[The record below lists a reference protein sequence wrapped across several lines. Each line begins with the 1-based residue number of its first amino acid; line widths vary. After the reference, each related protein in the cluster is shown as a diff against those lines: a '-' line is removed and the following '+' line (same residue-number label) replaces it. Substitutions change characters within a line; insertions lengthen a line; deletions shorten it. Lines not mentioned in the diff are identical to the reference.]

1 MAEKTKFQYAKSPTG
16 ALSGASFIQQ
26 TEDAIN
32 DIGGKLVEYN
42 AISEETKRKAEQAIS
57 MSETAL
63 NTANQALTQSAQAIE
78 TANTAKAQSNSA
90 VTESR
95 AAKEAAE
102 AAQLDAEESARDAE
116 SSRQAAEDANEAAQ
130 AAAQRAQTAQD
141 TAETAQENAYAA
153 RQAASQAQESA
164 TRAEA
169 NALLAQS
176 QAAESAAAAEA
187 LADGVVRYD
196 SSQTLNA
203 SQKTQART
211 NIGAADASDTYTKDE
226 VDAKVSSALIFK
238 GSVATYDDLPT
249 EGNVTGDM
257 WNVLDTGANYAWTGE
272 AWDKLSET
280 IDLTPYLTKS
290 DAATTY
296 LKKTDNAVS
305 ASKLQTSRRI
315 SATGDATWSVGF
327 NGTQDESGTL
337 TLSASGATAGS
348 YGPSAAATLTFG
360 GSFNVPYVTVD
371 AKGRVTAIKH
381 FALKLPAAPTSVS
394 GNAGTATRLQTART
408 ISATGDGTWSVSFNG
423 SANASGEFTLAAS
436 GATAGSYGESAAK
449 TLSYGGSFSIPY
461 VTVDAK
467 GRVTNVKSIAL
478 KMPSAQTDVTG
489 NAETASKLETP
500 RTIAISG
507 AVTGT
512 ATSFDGSK
520 NISIPTAAVDGT
532 KVSVFGKATSS
543 AAGTIGAV
551 PAPAAGAQGK
561 YLRGDGTW
569 QNPPNTTYAVFKGAT
584 SSAAGGTGLVPAP
597 AEGYQG
603 RFLRGD
609 GTWQTPTD
617 NKVSQTSSTANGKY
631 PILLK
636 ASTATSNATAG
647 ALFDADVS
655 INPSTGTVYFRKI
668 SGKNTATL
676 WVDAAKAGGSILE
689 SEDNSTGG
697 EFTPFIRFK
706 STNGVFVLNGHQDGF
721 LISYLTDETVEAGS
735 NTVTES
741 LEFTE
746 AGVLVSTGGFKGS
759 LSGNA
764 STASR
769 WSSSRTLTL
778 AGDLT
783 GSVSFNGS
791 ANFTLTATIANG
803 SVETAMIADDA
814 ITAAKL
820 ATNSVTGDAIA
831 ANAVGASELANNA
844 VDAAAIASGAV
855 TFAKIASGDIATQS
869 EAEAGTA
876 NNCLMT
882 PQRVKQAITA
892 NDPGVLQAFLDFADD
907 NNIS

>member
-57 MSETAL
+57 TSETAL

-78 TANTAKAQSNSA
+78 TANTAKAQSDSA

-211 NIGAADASDTYTKDE
+211 NIGAADASDTYTK
-226 VDAKVSSALIFK
+226 
-238 GSVATYDDLPT
+238 
-249 EGNVTGDM
+249 
-257 WNVLDTGANYAWTGE
+257 
-272 AWDKLSET
+272 
-280 IDLTPYLTKS
+280 S
-290 DAATTY
+290 DVENTY

-315 SATGDATWSVGF
+315 SATGDATWSVSF

-348 YGPSAAATLTFG
+348 YGPSAAATLSFG

-371 AKGRVTAIKH
+371 AKGRVTEIKH

-394 GNAGTATRLQTART
+394 GNAGTATRLQNTRT

-467 GRVTNVKSIAL
+467 GRVTSVKSIAL

-489 NAETASKLETP
+489 NAETATKLETA
-500 RTIAISG
+500 RKINGVAFDGSKDISIDLLASAGRVTALEGTTQG
-507 AVTGT
+507 AQSGLQMYEAYNNGYPENYGNVLHLKAKEGTNHGECELFLGWSGTTGAHAPIYVRNRRDTTSSAWSDWKKVYTEGDSVPGVNAAGNQNTTGNAAT
-512 ATSFDGSK
+512 ATKLKTARSLKVNLATTAADSFDGSGNADAIGVSGTLPTGNGGTGRTDGK
-520 NISIPTAAVDGT
+520 VTSLATKRTIDGMQFDGSANIHHYAECSTAAATAAKTVTLSGFTLATGARIIVRFTVTNTASNPTLNVNGTGAKAIQYRNAAISAGYLAANRLREFVYDGSAWELIGDVDT
-532 KVSVFGKATSS
+532 
-543 AAGTIGAV
+543 
-551 PAPAAGAQGK
+551 
-561 YLRGDGTW
+561 
-569 QNPPNTTYAVFKGAT
+569 NTTYSV
-584 SSAAGGTGLVPAP
+584 
-597 AEGYQG
+597 
-603 RFLRGD
+603 
-609 GTWQTPTD
+609 
-617 NKVSQTSSTANGKY
+617 
-631 PILLK
+631 
-636 ASTATSNATAG
+636 AS
-647 ALFDADVS
+647 
-655 INPSTGTVYFRKI
+655 
-668 SGKNTATL
+668 
-676 WVDAAKAGGSILE
+676 
-689 SEDNSTGG
+689 
-697 EFTPFIRFK
+697 
-706 STNGVFVLNGHQDGF
+706 
-721 LISYLTDETVEAGS
+721 
-735 NTVTES
+735 
-741 LEFTE
+741 
-746 AGVLVSTGGFKGS
+746 
-759 LSGNA
+759 
-764 STASR
+764 
-769 WSSSRTLTL
+769 
-778 AGDLT
+778 
-783 GSVSFNGS
+783 
-791 ANFTLTATIANG
+791 
-803 SVETAMIADDA
+803 
-814 ITAAKL
+814 
-820 ATNSVTGDAIA
+820 
-831 ANAVGASELANNA
+831 
-844 VDAAAIASGAV
+844 
-855 TFAKIASGDIATQS
+855 QS
-869 EAEAGTA
+869 EAEAGT
-876 NNCLMT
+876 NNSKMMT
-882 PQRVKQAITA
+882 PLRVKQAITA

>member
-57 MSETAL
+57 TSETAL

-78 TANTAKAQSNSA
+78 TANTAKAQSDSA

-164 TRAEA
+164 SRAEA

-211 NIGAADASDTYTKDE
+211 NIGAADASDTYTKAE
-226 VDAKVSSALIFK
+226 V
-238 GSVATYDDLPT
+238 
-249 EGNVTGDM
+249 
-257 WNVLDTGANYAWTGE
+257 AN
-272 AWDKLSET
+272 
-280 IDLTPYLTKS
+280 
-290 DAATTY
+290 TY

-315 SATGDATWSVGF
+315 SATGDATWSVSF

-348 YGPSAAATLTFG
+348 YGPNAAATLAFG

-394 GNAGTATRLQTART
+394 GNAGTATRLQNTRT

-467 GRVTNVKSIAL
+467 GRVTSVKSIAL

-489 NAETASKLETP
+489 NAETATKLETA
-500 RTIAISG
+500 RKINGVAFDGSKDISIDLLASAGRVTALEGTTQG
-507 AVTGT
+507 AQSGLQMYEAYNNGYPENYGNVLHLKAKEGTNHGECELFLGWSGTTGAHAPIYVRNRRDTTSSAWSDWKKVYTEGDSVPGVNAAGNQNTTGNAAT
-512 ATSFDGSK
+512 ATKLKTARSLKVNLATTAADSFDGSGNADAIGVSGTLPTGNGGTGRTDGK
-520 NISIPTAAVDGT
+520 VTALATKRTIDGMQFDGSANIHHYAECSTAAATAAKTVTLSGFTLATGARIIVRFTVTNTASNPTLNVNGTGAKAIQYRNAAISAGYLAANRLREFVYDGSAWELIGDVDT
-532 KVSVFGKATSS
+532 
-543 AAGTIGAV
+543 
-551 PAPAAGAQGK
+551 
-561 YLRGDGTW
+561 
-569 QNPPNTTYAVFKGAT
+569 NTTYSV
-584 SSAAGGTGLVPAP
+584 
-597 AEGYQG
+597 
-603 RFLRGD
+603 
-609 GTWQTPTD
+609 
-617 NKVSQTSSTANGKY
+617 
-631 PILLK
+631 
-636 ASTATSNATAG
+636 AS
-647 ALFDADVS
+647 
-655 INPSTGTVYFRKI
+655 
-668 SGKNTATL
+668 
-676 WVDAAKAGGSILE
+676 
-689 SEDNSTGG
+689 
-697 EFTPFIRFK
+697 
-706 STNGVFVLNGHQDGF
+706 
-721 LISYLTDETVEAGS
+721 
-735 NTVTES
+735 
-741 LEFTE
+741 
-746 AGVLVSTGGFKGS
+746 
-759 LSGNA
+759 
-764 STASR
+764 
-769 WSSSRTLTL
+769 
-778 AGDLT
+778 
-783 GSVSFNGS
+783 
-791 ANFTLTATIANG
+791 
-803 SVETAMIADDA
+803 
-814 ITAAKL
+814 
-820 ATNSVTGDAIA
+820 
-831 ANAVGASELANNA
+831 
-844 VDAAAIASGAV
+844 
-855 TFAKIASGDIATQS
+855 QS
-869 EAEAGTA
+869 EAEAGT
-876 NNCLMT
+876 NNSKMMT
-882 PQRVKQAITA
+882 PLRVKQAITA

>member
-57 MSETAL
+57 TSETAL

-78 TANTAKAQSNSA
+78 TANTAKAQSDSA

-164 TRAEA
+164 SRAEA

-211 NIGAADASDTYTKDE
+211 NIGAADASDTYTK
-226 VDAKVSSALIFK
+226 
-238 GSVATYDDLPT
+238 
-249 EGNVTGDM
+249 
-257 WNVLDTGANYAWTGE
+257 
-272 AWDKLSET
+272 
-280 IDLTPYLTKS
+280 S
-290 DAATTY
+290 DVENTY

-315 SATGDATWSVGF
+315 SATGDATWSVSF

-348 YGPSAAATLTFG
+348 YGPNAAATLAFG

-394 GNAGTATRLQTART
+394 GNAGTATRLQNTRT

-467 GRVTNVKSIAL
+467 GRVTSVKSIAL

-489 NAETASKLETP
+489 NAETATKLETA
-500 RTIAISG
+500 RKINGVAFDGSKDISIDLLASAGRVTALEGTTQG
-507 AVTGT
+507 AQSGLQMYEAYNNGYPENYGNVLHLKAKEGTNHGECELFLGWSGTTGAHAPIYVRNRRDTTSSAWSDWKKVYTEGDSVPGVNAAGNQNTTGNAAT
-512 ATSFDGSK
+512 ATKLKTARSLKVNLATTAADSFDGSGNADAIGVSGTLPTGNGGTGRTDGK
-520 NISIPTAAVDGT
+520 VTALATKRTIDGMQFDGSANIHHYAECSTAAATAAKTVTLSGFTLATGARIIVRFTVTNTASNPTLNVNGTGAKAIQYRNAAISAGYLAANRLREFVYDGSAWELIGDVDT
-532 KVSVFGKATSS
+532 
-543 AAGTIGAV
+543 
-551 PAPAAGAQGK
+551 
-561 YLRGDGTW
+561 
-569 QNPPNTTYAVFKGAT
+569 NTTYSV
-584 SSAAGGTGLVPAP
+584 
-597 AEGYQG
+597 
-603 RFLRGD
+603 
-609 GTWQTPTD
+609 
-617 NKVSQTSSTANGKY
+617 
-631 PILLK
+631 
-636 ASTATSNATAG
+636 AS
-647 ALFDADVS
+647 
-655 INPSTGTVYFRKI
+655 
-668 SGKNTATL
+668 
-676 WVDAAKAGGSILE
+676 
-689 SEDNSTGG
+689 
-697 EFTPFIRFK
+697 
-706 STNGVFVLNGHQDGF
+706 
-721 LISYLTDETVEAGS
+721 
-735 NTVTES
+735 
-741 LEFTE
+741 
-746 AGVLVSTGGFKGS
+746 
-759 LSGNA
+759 
-764 STASR
+764 
-769 WSSSRTLTL
+769 
-778 AGDLT
+778 
-783 GSVSFNGS
+783 
-791 ANFTLTATIANG
+791 
-803 SVETAMIADDA
+803 
-814 ITAAKL
+814 
-820 ATNSVTGDAIA
+820 
-831 ANAVGASELANNA
+831 
-844 VDAAAIASGAV
+844 
-855 TFAKIASGDIATQS
+855 QS
-869 EAEAGTA
+869 EAEAGT
-876 NNCLMT
+876 NNSKMMT
-882 PQRVKQAITA
+882 PLRVKQAITA

>member
-57 MSETAL
+57 TSETAL

-78 TANTAKAQSNSA
+78 TANTAKAQSDSA

-169 NALLAQS
+169 NSLLAQS

-211 NIGAADASDTYTKDE
+211 NIGAADASDTYTKADVE
-226 VDAKVSSALIFK
+226 
-238 GSVATYDDLPT
+238 
-249 EGNVTGDM
+249 N
-257 WNVLDTGANYAWTGE
+257 
-272 AWDKLSET
+272 
-280 IDLTPYLTKS
+280 
-290 DAATTY
+290 TY

-315 SATGDATWSVGF
+315 SATGDATWSVSF

-348 YGPSAAATLTFG
+348 YGPNAAATLAFG

-371 AKGRVTAIKH
+371 AKGRVTEIKH
-381 FALKLPAAPTSVS
+381 FALKLPATPTSVS
-394 GNAGTATRLQTART
+394 GNAGTATRLQNTRT

-467 GRVTNVKSIAL
+467 GRVTSVKSIAL

-489 NAETASKLETP
+489 NAETATKLETA
-500 RTIAISG
+500 RKINGVAFDGSKDISIDLLASAGRVTALEGTTQG
-507 AVTGT
+507 AQSGLQMYEAYNNGYPENYGNVLHLKAKEGTNHGECELFLGWSGTTGAHAPIYVRNRRDTTSSAWSDWKKVYTEGDSVPGVNAAGNQNTTGNAAT
-512 ATSFDGSK
+512 ATKLKTARSLKVNLATTAADSFDGSGNADAIGVSGTLPTGNGGTGRTDGK
-520 NISIPTAAVDGT
+520 VTALATKRTIDGMQFDGSANIHHYAECSTAAATAAKTVTLSGFTLATGARIIVRFTVTNTASNPTLNVNGTGAKAIQYRNAAISAGYLAANRLREFVYDGSAWELIGDVDT
-532 KVSVFGKATSS
+532 
-543 AAGTIGAV
+543 
-551 PAPAAGAQGK
+551 
-561 YLRGDGTW
+561 
-569 QNPPNTTYAVFKGAT
+569 NTTYSV
-584 SSAAGGTGLVPAP
+584 
-597 AEGYQG
+597 
-603 RFLRGD
+603 
-609 GTWQTPTD
+609 
-617 NKVSQTSSTANGKY
+617 
-631 PILLK
+631 
-636 ASTATSNATAG
+636 AS
-647 ALFDADVS
+647 
-655 INPSTGTVYFRKI
+655 
-668 SGKNTATL
+668 
-676 WVDAAKAGGSILE
+676 
-689 SEDNSTGG
+689 
-697 EFTPFIRFK
+697 
-706 STNGVFVLNGHQDGF
+706 
-721 LISYLTDETVEAGS
+721 
-735 NTVTES
+735 
-741 LEFTE
+741 
-746 AGVLVSTGGFKGS
+746 
-759 LSGNA
+759 
-764 STASR
+764 
-769 WSSSRTLTL
+769 
-778 AGDLT
+778 
-783 GSVSFNGS
+783 
-791 ANFTLTATIANG
+791 
-803 SVETAMIADDA
+803 
-814 ITAAKL
+814 
-820 ATNSVTGDAIA
+820 
-831 ANAVGASELANNA
+831 
-844 VDAAAIASGAV
+844 
-855 TFAKIASGDIATQS
+855 QS
-869 EAEAGTA
+869 EAEAGT
-876 NNCLMT
+876 NNSKMMT
-882 PQRVKQAITA
+882 PLRVKQAITA

>member
-57 MSETAL
+57 TSETAL

-78 TANTAKAQSNSA
+78 TANTAKAQSDSA

-169 NALLAQS
+169 NSLLAQS

-211 NIGAADASDTYTKDE
+211 NIGAADASNVYTKAE

-249 EGNVTGDM
+249 DGNVTGDM

-290 DAATTY
+290 DASNTY

-348 YGPSAAATLTFG
+348 YGPSAAATLAFG

-381 FALKLPAAPTSVS
+381 FALKLPATPTSVS
-394 GNAGTATRLQTART
+394 GNAGTATRLQNTRT
-408 ISATGDGTWSVSFNG
+408 ISATGDGTWSVSFIG

-489 NAETASKLETP
+489 NAETATKLETA
-500 RTIAISG
+500 RKINGVAFDGSRDISIDLLASAGRVTALEGTTQG
-507 AVTGT
+507 AQSGLQMYEAYNNGYPENYGNVLHLKAKEGTNNGECELFLGWSGTTGAHAPIYVRNRRDTTSSAWSDWKKVYTEGDSVPGVNAVGNQDTTGNAGT
-512 ATSFDGSK
+512 ATKLKTARSLKVNLATTAADSFDGSGNADAIGVSGTLPTGNGGTGRTDGK
-520 NISIPTAAVDGT
+520 VTALATKRTIDGMQFDGSANIHHYAECSTAAATAAKTVTLSGFTLATGARIIVRFTVTNTAANPTLNVNGTGAKAIQYRNAAISAGYLAANRLREFVYDGSAWELIGDVDT
-532 KVSVFGKATSS
+532 
-543 AAGTIGAV
+543 
-551 PAPAAGAQGK
+551 
-561 YLRGDGTW
+561 
-569 QNPPNTTYAVFKGAT
+569 NTTYSV
-584 SSAAGGTGLVPAP
+584 
-597 AEGYQG
+597 
-603 RFLRGD
+603 
-609 GTWQTPTD
+609 
-617 NKVSQTSSTANGKY
+617 
-631 PILLK
+631 
-636 ASTATSNATAG
+636 AS
-647 ALFDADVS
+647 
-655 INPSTGTVYFRKI
+655 
-668 SGKNTATL
+668 
-676 WVDAAKAGGSILE
+676 
-689 SEDNSTGG
+689 
-697 EFTPFIRFK
+697 
-706 STNGVFVLNGHQDGF
+706 
-721 LISYLTDETVEAGS
+721 
-735 NTVTES
+735 
-741 LEFTE
+741 
-746 AGVLVSTGGFKGS
+746 
-759 LSGNA
+759 
-764 STASR
+764 
-769 WSSSRTLTL
+769 
-778 AGDLT
+778 
-783 GSVSFNGS
+783 
-791 ANFTLTATIANG
+791 
-803 SVETAMIADDA
+803 
-814 ITAAKL
+814 
-820 ATNSVTGDAIA
+820 
-831 ANAVGASELANNA
+831 
-844 VDAAAIASGAV
+844 
-855 TFAKIASGDIATQS
+855 QS
-869 EAEAGTA
+869 EAEAGT
-876 NNCLMT
+876 NNSKMMT
-882 PQRVKQAITA
+882 PLRVKQAITA

>member
-57 MSETAL
+57 TSETAL

-78 TANTAKAQSNSA
+78 TANTAKAQSDSA

-211 NIGAADASDTYTKDE
+211 NIGAADASDTYTK
-226 VDAKVSSALIFK
+226 
-238 GSVATYDDLPT
+238 
-249 EGNVTGDM
+249 
-257 WNVLDTGANYAWTGE
+257 
-272 AWDKLSET
+272 
-280 IDLTPYLTKS
+280 S
-290 DAATTY
+290 DVENTY

-315 SATGDATWSVGF
+315 SATGDATWSVSF

-348 YGPSAAATLTFG
+348 YGPNAAATLAFG

-381 FALKLPAAPTSVS
+381 FALKLPAA
-394 GNAGTATRLQTART
+394 
-408 ISATGDGTWSVSFNG
+408 
-423 SANASGEFTLAAS
+423 
-436 GATAGSYGESAAK
+436 
-449 TLSYGGSFSIPY
+449 
-461 VTVDAK
+461 
-467 GRVTNVKSIAL
+467 
-478 KMPSAQTDVTG
+478 QTDVSG

-520 NISIPTAAVDGT
+520 NISIPTTAVDGT

-609 GTWQTPTD
+609 GTWQNPTD

-636 ASTATSNATAG
+636 ASSSTSNATAG
-647 ALFDADVS
+647 ALFDADVA
-655 INPSTGTVYFRKI
+655 INPSTGAFYTRKI
-668 SGKNTATL
+668 SGKNTVTR
-676 WVDAAKAGGSILE
+676 WVDAAKAGGSMVEI
-689 SEDNSTGG
+689 EDNSSGG

-706 STNGVFVLNGHQDGF
+706 STNGVFVLNGHQEGF
-721 LISYLTDETVEAGS
+721 LISYLTDEDVAAGS

-746 AGVLVSTGGFKGS
+746 AGVLVSTGGFQGS

-803 SVETAMIADDA
+803 SVVTAMIADDA

-820 ATNSVTGDAIA
+820 ATNSVTADAIA

>member
-57 MSETAL
+57 TSETAL

-78 TANTAKAQSNSA
+78 TANTAKAQSDSA

-116 SSRQAAEDANEAAQ
+116 SSRQAAEDASESAQ

-169 NALLAQS
+169 NSLLAQS

-211 NIGAADASDTYTKDE
+211 NIGAADASDTYTK
-226 VDAKVSSALIFK
+226 
-238 GSVATYDDLPT
+238 
-249 EGNVTGDM
+249 
-257 WNVLDTGANYAWTGE
+257 
-272 AWDKLSET
+272 
-280 IDLTPYLTKS
+280 S
-290 DAATTY
+290 DVENTY

-315 SATGDATWSVGF
+315 SATGDATWSVSF

-348 YGPSAAATLTFG
+348 YGPNAAATLAFG

-394 GNAGTATRLQTART
+394 GNAGTATRLQNTRT

-489 NAETASKLETP
+489 NAETATKLETA
-500 RTIAISG
+500 RNINGVAFDGSKDISIDLLASAGRVTALEGTTQG
-507 AVTGT
+507 AQSGLQMYEAYNNGYPENYGNVLHLKAKEGTKHGECELFLGWSGTTGAHAPIYVRNRRDTTSSAWSDWKKVYTEGDSVPGVNAAGNQNTTGNAAT
-512 ATSFDGSK
+512 ATKLKTARSLKVNLATTAADSFDGSGNADAIGVSGTLPTGNGGTGRTDGK
-520 NISIPTAAVDGT
+520 VTALATKRTIDGMQFDGSANIHHYAECSTAAATAAKTVTLSGFTLATGARIIVRFTVTNTASNPTLNVNGTGAKAIQYRNAAISAGYLAANRLREFVYDGSAWELIGDVDT
-532 KVSVFGKATSS
+532 
-543 AAGTIGAV
+543 
-551 PAPAAGAQGK
+551 
-561 YLRGDGTW
+561 
-569 QNPPNTTYAVFKGAT
+569 NTTYSV
-584 SSAAGGTGLVPAP
+584 
-597 AEGYQG
+597 
-603 RFLRGD
+603 
-609 GTWQTPTD
+609 
-617 NKVSQTSSTANGKY
+617 
-631 PILLK
+631 
-636 ASTATSNATAG
+636 AS
-647 ALFDADVS
+647 
-655 INPSTGTVYFRKI
+655 
-668 SGKNTATL
+668 
-676 WVDAAKAGGSILE
+676 
-689 SEDNSTGG
+689 
-697 EFTPFIRFK
+697 
-706 STNGVFVLNGHQDGF
+706 
-721 LISYLTDETVEAGS
+721 
-735 NTVTES
+735 
-741 LEFTE
+741 
-746 AGVLVSTGGFKGS
+746 
-759 LSGNA
+759 
-764 STASR
+764 
-769 WSSSRTLTL
+769 
-778 AGDLT
+778 
-783 GSVSFNGS
+783 
-791 ANFTLTATIANG
+791 
-803 SVETAMIADDA
+803 
-814 ITAAKL
+814 
-820 ATNSVTGDAIA
+820 
-831 ANAVGASELANNA
+831 
-844 VDAAAIASGAV
+844 
-855 TFAKIASGDIATQS
+855 QS
-869 EAEAGTA
+869 EAEAGT
-876 NNCLMT
+876 NNSKMMT
-882 PQRVKQAITA
+882 PLRVKQAITA

>member
-57 MSETAL
+57 TSETAL

-78 TANTAKAQSNSA
+78 TANTAKAQSDSA

-169 NALLAQS
+169 NSLLAQS

-211 NIGAADASDTYTKDE
+211 NIGAADASDTYTKADVE
-226 VDAKVSSALIFK
+226 
-238 GSVATYDDLPT
+238 
-249 EGNVTGDM
+249 N
-257 WNVLDTGANYAWTGE
+257 
-272 AWDKLSET
+272 
-280 IDLTPYLTKS
+280 
-290 DAATTY
+290 TY

-315 SATGDATWSVGF
+315 SATGDATWSVSF

-348 YGPSAAATLTFG
+348 YGPNAAATLAFG

-371 AKGRVTAIKH
+371 AKGRVTEIKH
-381 FALKLPAAPTSVS
+381 FALKLPATPTSVS
-394 GNAGTATRLQTART
+394 GNAGTATRLQNTRT

-467 GRVTNVKSIAL
+467 GRVTSVKSIAL

-489 NAETASKLETP
+489 NAETATKLETA
-500 RTIAISG
+500 RKINGVAFDGSKDISIDLLASAGRVTALEGTTQG
-507 AVTGT
+507 AQSGLQMYEAYNNGYPENYGNVLHLKAKEGTNHGECELFLGWSGTTGAHAPIYVRNRRDTTSSAWSDWKKVYTEGDSVPGVNAAGNQNTTGNAAT
-512 ATSFDGSK
+512 ATKLKTARSLKVNLATTAADSFDGSGNADAIGVSGTLPTGNGGTGRTDGK
-520 NISIPTAAVDGT
+520 VTALATKRTIDGMQFDGSANIHHYAECSTAAATAAKTVTLSGFTLATGARIIVRFTVTNTASNPTLNVNGTGAKAIQYRNAAISAGYLAANRLREFVYDGSAWELIGDVDT
-532 KVSVFGKATSS
+532 
-543 AAGTIGAV
+543 
-551 PAPAAGAQGK
+551 
-561 YLRGDGTW
+561 
-569 QNPPNTTYAVFKGAT
+569 NTTYSV
-584 SSAAGGTGLVPAP
+584 
-597 AEGYQG
+597 
-603 RFLRGD
+603 
-609 GTWQTPTD
+609 
-617 NKVSQTSSTANGKY
+617 
-631 PILLK
+631 
-636 ASTATSNATAG
+636 AS
-647 ALFDADVS
+647 
-655 INPSTGTVYFRKI
+655 
-668 SGKNTATL
+668 
-676 WVDAAKAGGSILE
+676 
-689 SEDNSTGG
+689 
-697 EFTPFIRFK
+697 
-706 STNGVFVLNGHQDGF
+706 
-721 LISYLTDETVEAGS
+721 
-735 NTVTES
+735 
-741 LEFTE
+741 
-746 AGVLVSTGGFKGS
+746 
-759 LSGNA
+759 
-764 STASR
+764 
-769 WSSSRTLTL
+769 
-778 AGDLT
+778 
-783 GSVSFNGS
+783 
-791 ANFTLTATIANG
+791 
-803 SVETAMIADDA
+803 
-814 ITAAKL
+814 
-820 ATNSVTGDAIA
+820 
-831 ANAVGASELANNA
+831 
-844 VDAAAIASGAV
+844 
-855 TFAKIASGDIATQS
+855 QS
-869 EAEAGTA
+869 EAEAGT
-876 NNCLMT
+876 NDSKMMT
-882 PQRVKQAITA
+882 PLRVKQAITA

>member
-32 DIGGKLVEYN
+32 DIGGKLIEYN
-42 AISEETKRKAEQAIS
+42 AVAEETKRKAEQAIS
-57 MSETAL
+57 TSETAL

-78 TANTAKAQSNSA
+78 TANTAKAQSDSA

-102 AAQLDAEESARDAE
+102 AAKLDAEESARDAE

-211 NIGAADASDTYTKDE
+211 NIGAADASDTYTKAE

-249 EGNVTGDM
+249 DGNVTGDM

-290 DAATTY
+290 DAANTY

-315 SATGDATWSVGF
+315 SATGDATWSVSF

-337 TLSASGATAGS
+337 TLAASGATAGS
-348 YGPSAAATLTFG
+348 YGPNAAATLAFG

-381 FALKLPAAPTSVS
+381 FALKLPATPTSVS
-394 GNAGTATRLQTART
+394 GNAGTATRLQNTRT

-489 NAETASKLETP
+489 NAETATKLETA
-500 RTIAISG
+500 RKINGVAFDGSKDISIDLLASAGRVTALEGTTQG
-507 AVTGT
+507 AQSGLQMYEAYNNGYPENYGNVLHLKAKEGTNNGECELFLGWSGTTGAHAPIYVRNRRDTTSSAWSDWKKVYTEGDSVPGVNAVGNQDTTGNAGT
-512 ATSFDGSK
+512 ATKLKTARSLKVNLATTAADSFDGSGNADAIGVSGTLPTGNGGTGRTDGK
-520 NISIPTAAVDGT
+520 VTALATKRTIDGMQFDGSANIHHYAECSTAAATAAKTVTLSGFTLATGARIIVRFTVTNTASNPTLNVNGTGAKAIQYRNAAISAGYLAANRLREFVYDGSAWELIGDVDT
-532 KVSVFGKATSS
+532 
-543 AAGTIGAV
+543 
-551 PAPAAGAQGK
+551 
-561 YLRGDGTW
+561 
-569 QNPPNTTYAVFKGAT
+569 NTTYSV
-584 SSAAGGTGLVPAP
+584 
-597 AEGYQG
+597 
-603 RFLRGD
+603 
-609 GTWQTPTD
+609 
-617 NKVSQTSSTANGKY
+617 
-631 PILLK
+631 
-636 ASTATSNATAG
+636 AS
-647 ALFDADVS
+647 
-655 INPSTGTVYFRKI
+655 
-668 SGKNTATL
+668 
-676 WVDAAKAGGSILE
+676 
-689 SEDNSTGG
+689 
-697 EFTPFIRFK
+697 
-706 STNGVFVLNGHQDGF
+706 
-721 LISYLTDETVEAGS
+721 
-735 NTVTES
+735 
-741 LEFTE
+741 
-746 AGVLVSTGGFKGS
+746 
-759 LSGNA
+759 
-764 STASR
+764 
-769 WSSSRTLTL
+769 
-778 AGDLT
+778 
-783 GSVSFNGS
+783 
-791 ANFTLTATIANG
+791 
-803 SVETAMIADDA
+803 
-814 ITAAKL
+814 
-820 ATNSVTGDAIA
+820 
-831 ANAVGASELANNA
+831 
-844 VDAAAIASGAV
+844 
-855 TFAKIASGDIATQS
+855 QS
-869 EAEAGTA
+869 EAEAGT
-876 NNCLMT
+876 NNSKMMT
-882 PQRVKQAITA
+882 PLRVKQAITA

>member
-57 MSETAL
+57 TSETAL

-78 TANTAKAQSNSA
+78 TANTAKAQSDSA

-169 NALLAQS
+169 NSFLAQS

-211 NIGAADASDTYTKDE
+211 NIGAADASDTYTK
-226 VDAKVSSALIFK
+226 
-238 GSVATYDDLPT
+238 
-249 EGNVTGDM
+249 
-257 WNVLDTGANYAWTGE
+257 
-272 AWDKLSET
+272 
-280 IDLTPYLTKS
+280 S
-290 DAATTY
+290 DVENTY

-315 SATGDATWSVGF
+315 SATGDATWSVSF

-348 YGPSAAATLTFG
+348 YGPNAAATLAFG

-394 GNAGTATRLQTART
+394 GNAGTATRLQNTRT

-467 GRVTNVKSIAL
+467 GRVTSVKSIAL

-489 NAETASKLETP
+489 NAETATKLETA
-500 RTIAISG
+500 RKINGVAFDGSKDISIDLLASAGRVTALEGTTQG
-507 AVTGT
+507 AQSGLQMYEAYNNGYPENYGNVLHLKAKEGTNHGECELFLGWSGTTGAHAPIYVRNRRDTTSSAWSDWKKVYTEGDSVPGVNAAGNQNTTGNAAT
-512 ATSFDGSK
+512 ATKLKTARSLKVNLATTAADSFDGSGNADAIGVSGTLPTGNGGTGRTDGK
-520 NISIPTAAVDGT
+520 VTALATKRTIDGMQFDGSANIHHYAECSTAAATAAKTVTLSGFTLATGARIIVRFTVTNTASNPTLNVNGTGAKAIQYRNAAISAGYLAANRLREFVYDGSAWELIGDVDT
-532 KVSVFGKATSS
+532 
-543 AAGTIGAV
+543 
-551 PAPAAGAQGK
+551 
-561 YLRGDGTW
+561 
-569 QNPPNTTYAVFKGAT
+569 NTTYSV
-584 SSAAGGTGLVPAP
+584 
-597 AEGYQG
+597 
-603 RFLRGD
+603 
-609 GTWQTPTD
+609 
-617 NKVSQTSSTANGKY
+617 
-631 PILLK
+631 
-636 ASTATSNATAG
+636 AS
-647 ALFDADVS
+647 
-655 INPSTGTVYFRKI
+655 
-668 SGKNTATL
+668 
-676 WVDAAKAGGSILE
+676 
-689 SEDNSTGG
+689 
-697 EFTPFIRFK
+697 
-706 STNGVFVLNGHQDGF
+706 
-721 LISYLTDETVEAGS
+721 
-735 NTVTES
+735 
-741 LEFTE
+741 
-746 AGVLVSTGGFKGS
+746 
-759 LSGNA
+759 
-764 STASR
+764 
-769 WSSSRTLTL
+769 
-778 AGDLT
+778 
-783 GSVSFNGS
+783 
-791 ANFTLTATIANG
+791 
-803 SVETAMIADDA
+803 
-814 ITAAKL
+814 
-820 ATNSVTGDAIA
+820 
-831 ANAVGASELANNA
+831 
-844 VDAAAIASGAV
+844 
-855 TFAKIASGDIATQS
+855 QS
-869 EAEAGTA
+869 EAEAGT
-876 NNCLMT
+876 NNSKMMT
-882 PQRVKQAITA
+882 PLRVKQAITA

>member
-57 MSETAL
+57 TSETAL

-78 TANTAKAQSNSA
+78 TANTAKAQSDSA

-169 NALLAQS
+169 NSLLAQS

-196 SSQTLNA
+196 RSQTLNA

-211 NIGAADASDTYTKDE
+211 NIGAADASDTYTK
-226 VDAKVSSALIFK
+226 
-238 GSVATYDDLPT
+238 
-249 EGNVTGDM
+249 
-257 WNVLDTGANYAWTGE
+257 
-272 AWDKLSET
+272 
-280 IDLTPYLTKS
+280 S
-290 DAATTY
+290 DVENTY

-315 SATGDATWSVGF
+315 SATGDATWSVSF

-348 YGPSAAATLTFG
+348 YGPNAAATLAFG

-394 GNAGTATRLQTART
+394 GNAGTATRLQNTRT

-467 GRVTNVKSIAL
+467 GRVTSVKSIAL

-489 NAETASKLETP
+489 NAETATKLETA
-500 RTIAISG
+500 RKINGVAFDGSKDISIDLLASAGRVTALEGTTQG
-507 AVTGT
+507 AQSGLQMYEAYNNGYPENYGNVLHLKAKEGTNHGECELFLGWSGTTGAHAPIYVRNRRDTTSSAWSDWKKVYTEGDSVPGVNAVGNQDTTGNAGT
-512 ATSFDGSK
+512 ATKLKTARSLKVNLATTAADSFDGSG
-520 NISIPTAAVDGT
+520 NADAIGVSGTLPTG
-532 KVSVFGKATSS
+532 
-543 AAGTIGAV
+543 
-551 PAPAAGAQGK
+551 
-561 YLRGDGTW
+561 
-569 QNPPNTTYAVFKGAT
+569 N
-584 SSAAGGTGLVPAP
+584 GGTG
-597 AEGYQG
+597 
-603 RFLRGD
+603 RTD
-609 GTWQTPTD
+609 G
-617 NKVSQTSSTANGKY
+617 KVTA
-631 PILLK
+631 L
-636 ASTATSNATAG
+636 ATKRTIDG
-647 ALFDADVS
+647 MQFD
-655 INPSTGTVYFRKI
+655 
-668 SGKNTATL
+668 
-676 WVDAAKAGGSILE
+676 
-689 SEDNSTGG
+689 
-697 EFTPFIRFK
+697 
-706 STNGVFVLNGHQDGF
+706 
-721 LISYLTDETVEAGS
+721 
-735 NTVTES
+735 
-741 LEFTE
+741 
-746 AGVLVSTGGFKGS
+746 
-759 LSGNA
+759 
-764 STASR
+764 
-769 WSSSRTLTL
+769 
-778 AGDLT
+778 
-783 GSVSFNGS
+783 GS
-791 ANFTLTATIANG
+791 ANIHHYAECSTAA
-803 SVETAMIADDA
+803 A
-814 ITAAKL
+814 TAAKTVTLSGFTL
-820 ATNSVTGDAIA
+820 ATGARIIVRFTVTNTASNPTLNVNGTGAKAIQYRNAAISAGYLA
-831 ANAVGASELANNA
+831 ANRLREFVYDGSAWELIGDVDTSTTYSVAS
-844 VDAAAIASGAV
+844 
-855 TFAKIASGDIATQS
+855 QS
-869 EAEAGTA
+869 EAEAGTD
-876 NNCLMT
+876 NSKMMT
-882 PQRVKQAITA
+882 PLRVKQAITA

-907 NNIS
+907 NNIF

>member
-57 MSETAL
+57 TSETAL

-78 TANTAKAQSNSA
+78 TANTAKAQSDSA

-169 NALLAQS
+169 NSLLAQS

-196 SSQTLNA
+196 RSQTLNA

-211 NIGAADASDTYTKDE
+211 NIGAADASDTYTK
-226 VDAKVSSALIFK
+226 
-238 GSVATYDDLPT
+238 
-249 EGNVTGDM
+249 
-257 WNVLDTGANYAWTGE
+257 
-272 AWDKLSET
+272 
-280 IDLTPYLTKS
+280 S
-290 DAATTY
+290 DVENTY

-315 SATGDATWSVGF
+315 SATGDATWSVSF

-348 YGPSAAATLTFG
+348 YGPNAAATLAFG

-394 GNAGTATRLQTART
+394 GNAGTATRLQNTRT

-467 GRVTNVKSIAL
+467 GRVTSVKSIAL

-489 NAETASKLETP
+489 NAETATKLETA
-500 RTIAISG
+500 RKINGVAFDGSKDISIDLLASAGRVTALEGTTQG
-507 AVTGT
+507 AQSGLQMYEAYNNGYPENYGNVLHLKAKEGTNHGECELFLGWSGTTGAHAPIYVRNRRDTTSSAWSDWKKVYTEGDSVPGVNAVGNQDTTGNAGT
-512 ATSFDGSK
+512 ATKLKTARSLKVNLATTAADSFDGSGNADAIGVSGTLPTGNGGTGRTDGK
-520 NISIPTAAVDGT
+520 VTALAAKRTIDGMQFDGSANIHHYAECSTAAATAAKTVTLSGFTLATGARIIVRFTVTNTAANPTLNVNGTGAKAIQYRNAAISAGYLAANRLREFVYDGSAWELIGDVDT
-532 KVSVFGKATSS
+532 
-543 AAGTIGAV
+543 
-551 PAPAAGAQGK
+551 
-561 YLRGDGTW
+561 
-569 QNPPNTTYAVFKGAT
+569 NTTYSV
-584 SSAAGGTGLVPAP
+584 
-597 AEGYQG
+597 
-603 RFLRGD
+603 
-609 GTWQTPTD
+609 
-617 NKVSQTSSTANGKY
+617 
-631 PILLK
+631 
-636 ASTATSNATAG
+636 AS
-647 ALFDADVS
+647 
-655 INPSTGTVYFRKI
+655 
-668 SGKNTATL
+668 
-676 WVDAAKAGGSILE
+676 
-689 SEDNSTGG
+689 
-697 EFTPFIRFK
+697 
-706 STNGVFVLNGHQDGF
+706 
-721 LISYLTDETVEAGS
+721 
-735 NTVTES
+735 
-741 LEFTE
+741 
-746 AGVLVSTGGFKGS
+746 
-759 LSGNA
+759 
-764 STASR
+764 
-769 WSSSRTLTL
+769 
-778 AGDLT
+778 
-783 GSVSFNGS
+783 
-791 ANFTLTATIANG
+791 
-803 SVETAMIADDA
+803 
-814 ITAAKL
+814 
-820 ATNSVTGDAIA
+820 
-831 ANAVGASELANNA
+831 
-844 VDAAAIASGAV
+844 
-855 TFAKIASGDIATQS
+855 QS
-869 EAEAGTA
+869 EAEAGT
-876 NNCLMT
+876 NNSKIMT
-882 PQRVKQAITA
+882 PLRVKQAITA

>member
-16 ALSGASFIQQ
+16 VLSGASFIQQ

-57 MSETAL
+57 TSETAL

-78 TANTAKAQSNSA
+78 TANTAKAQSDSA

-169 NALLAQS
+169 NSFLAQS

-211 NIGAADASDTYTKDE
+211 NIGAADASDTYTK
-226 VDAKVSSALIFK
+226 
-238 GSVATYDDLPT
+238 
-249 EGNVTGDM
+249 
-257 WNVLDTGANYAWTGE
+257 
-272 AWDKLSET
+272 
-280 IDLTPYLTKS
+280 S
-290 DAATTY
+290 DVENTY

-315 SATGDATWSVGF
+315 SATGDATWSVSF

-348 YGPSAAATLTFG
+348 YGPNAAATLAFG

-394 GNAGTATRLQTART
+394 GNAGTATRLQNTRT

-489 NAETASKLETP
+489 NAETATKLETA
-500 RTIAISG
+500 RKINGVAFDGSKDISIDLLASAGRVTALEGTTQG
-507 AVTGT
+507 AQSGLQMYEAYNNGYPENYGNVLHLKAKEGTNHGECELFLGWSGTTGAHAPIYVRNRRDTTSSAWSDWKKVYTEGDSVPGVNAAGNQNTTGNAAT
-512 ATSFDGSK
+512 ATKLKTARSLKVNLATTAADSFDGSGNADAIGVSGTLPTGNGGTGRTDGK
-520 NISIPTAAVDGT
+520 VTALATKRTIDGMQFDGSANIHHYAECSTAAATAAKTVTLSGFTLATGARIIVRFTATNTASNPTLNVNGTGAKAIQYRNAAISAGYLAANRLREFVYDGSAWELIGDVDT
-532 KVSVFGKATSS
+532 
-543 AAGTIGAV
+543 
-551 PAPAAGAQGK
+551 
-561 YLRGDGTW
+561 
-569 QNPPNTTYAVFKGAT
+569 NTTYSV
-584 SSAAGGTGLVPAP
+584 
-597 AEGYQG
+597 
-603 RFLRGD
+603 
-609 GTWQTPTD
+609 
-617 NKVSQTSSTANGKY
+617 
-631 PILLK
+631 
-636 ASTATSNATAG
+636 AS
-647 ALFDADVS
+647 
-655 INPSTGTVYFRKI
+655 
-668 SGKNTATL
+668 
-676 WVDAAKAGGSILE
+676 
-689 SEDNSTGG
+689 
-697 EFTPFIRFK
+697 
-706 STNGVFVLNGHQDGF
+706 
-721 LISYLTDETVEAGS
+721 
-735 NTVTES
+735 
-741 LEFTE
+741 
-746 AGVLVSTGGFKGS
+746 
-759 LSGNA
+759 
-764 STASR
+764 
-769 WSSSRTLTL
+769 
-778 AGDLT
+778 
-783 GSVSFNGS
+783 
-791 ANFTLTATIANG
+791 
-803 SVETAMIADDA
+803 
-814 ITAAKL
+814 
-820 ATNSVTGDAIA
+820 
-831 ANAVGASELANNA
+831 
-844 VDAAAIASGAV
+844 
-855 TFAKIASGDIATQS
+855 QS
-869 EAEAGTA
+869 EAEAGT
-876 NNCLMT
+876 NNSKMMT
-882 PQRVKQAITA
+882 PLRVKQAITA

>member
-57 MSETAL
+57 TSETAL

-78 TANTAKAQSNSA
+78 TANTAKAQSDSA

-102 AAQLDAEESARDAE
+102 AAQLDAEESARDAA

-169 NALLAQS
+169 NSLLAQS

-211 NIGAADASDTYTKDE
+211 NIGAADASDTYTK
-226 VDAKVSSALIFK
+226 
-238 GSVATYDDLPT
+238 
-249 EGNVTGDM
+249 
-257 WNVLDTGANYAWTGE
+257 
-272 AWDKLSET
+272 
-280 IDLTPYLTKS
+280 S
-290 DAATTY
+290 DVENTY

-315 SATGDATWSVGF
+315 SATGDATWSVSF

-348 YGPSAAATLTFG
+348 YGPSAAATLAFG

-381 FALKLPAAPTSVS
+381 FALKLPAA
-394 GNAGTATRLQTART
+394 
-408 ISATGDGTWSVSFNG
+408 
-423 SANASGEFTLAAS
+423 
-436 GATAGSYGESAAK
+436 
-449 TLSYGGSFSIPY
+449 
-461 VTVDAK
+461 
-467 GRVTNVKSIAL
+467 
-478 KMPSAQTDVTG
+478 QTDVSG

-520 NISIPTAAVDGT
+520 NISIPTTAVDGT

-609 GTWQTPTD
+609 GTWQNPTD

-636 ASTATSNATAG
+636 ASTSTSNATAG
-647 ALFDADVS
+647 ALFDADVA
-655 INPSTGTVYFRKI
+655 INPSTGAFYTRKI
-668 SGKNTATL
+668 SGKNTVTR
-676 WVDAAKAGGSILE
+676 WVDAAKAGGSMVEI
-689 SEDNSTGG
+689 EDNSSGG

-721 LISYLTDETVEAGS
+721 LISYLTDEDVAAGS

-746 AGVLVSTGGFKGS
+746 AGVLVSTGGFQGS

-803 SVETAMIADDA
+803 SVVTAMIADDA

-820 ATNSVTGDAIA
+820 ATNSVTADAIA

>member
-57 MSETAL
+57 TSETAL

-78 TANTAKAQSNSA
+78 TANTAKAQSDSA

-211 NIGAADASDTYTKDE
+211 NIGAADAS
-226 VDAKVSSALIFK
+226 
-238 GSVATYDDLPT
+238 
-249 EGNVTGDM
+249 NV
-257 WNVLDTGANYAWTGE
+257 Y
-272 AWDKLSET
+272 
-280 IDLTPYLTKS
+280 TKS
-290 DAATTY
+290 DVANTY

-337 TLSASGATAGS
+337 TLAASGATAGS
-348 YGPSAAATLTFG
+348 YGPNAAATLAFG

-381 FALKLPAAPTSVS
+381 FALKLPAA
-394 GNAGTATRLQTART
+394 
-408 ISATGDGTWSVSFNG
+408 
-423 SANASGEFTLAAS
+423 
-436 GATAGSYGESAAK
+436 
-449 TLSYGGSFSIPY
+449 
-461 VTVDAK
+461 
-467 GRVTNVKSIAL
+467 
-478 KMPSAQTDVTG
+478 QTDVSG

-507 AVTGT
+507 AVTGK

-617 NKVSQTSSTANGKY
+617 NKVSQTSSTADGKY

-668 SGKNTATL
+668 SGKNTVTQ

-706 STNGVFVLNGHQDGF
+706 STNGVFVLNGYQDGF

-735 NTVTES
+735 NTVAEA

>member
-57 MSETAL
+57 TSETAL

-78 TANTAKAQSNSA
+78 TANTAKAQSDSA
-90 VTESR
+90 VAESR

-102 AAQLDAEESARDAE
+102 AAKLDAEESARDAE
-116 SSRQAAEDANEAAQ
+116 SSWQAAEDANESAQ

-169 NALLAQS
+169 NSLLAQS

-211 NIGAADASDTYTKDE
+211 NIGAADASDTYTKAE

-249 EGNVTGDM
+249 DGNVTGDM

-290 DAATTY
+290 DAANTY

-305 ASKLQTSRRI
+305 SSKLQTSRRI

-348 YGPSAAATLTFG
+348 YGPSAAATLSFG

-381 FALKLPAAPTSVS
+381 FALKLPAA
-394 GNAGTATRLQTART
+394 
-408 ISATGDGTWSVSFNG
+408 
-423 SANASGEFTLAAS
+423 
-436 GATAGSYGESAAK
+436 
-449 TLSYGGSFSIPY
+449 
-461 VTVDAK
+461 
-467 GRVTNVKSIAL
+467 
-478 KMPSAQTDVTG
+478 QTDVSG

-520 NISIPTAAVDGT
+520 NISIPTTAVDGT

-597 AEGYQG
+597 AAGENDEY
-603 RFLRGD
+603 LRGD
-609 GTWQTPTD
+609 GTWQDPTSSCVKTSGNQTVGGTKTFNSTIKSSIDPTSWVNAANGQTIINSTLTDGEFVPLWQFETTDGDSFVLAGFQKNLQIAVVTSENKESGNNKSTMVFSLTPTGD
-617 NKVSQTSSTANGKY
+617 LT
-631 PILLK
+631 I
-636 ASTATSNATAG
+636 
-647 ALFDADVS
+647 
-655 INPSTGTVYFRKI
+655 
-668 SGKNTATL
+668 
-676 WVDAAKAGGSILE
+676 GGS
-689 SEDNSTGG
+689 
-697 EFTPFIRFK
+697 
-706 STNGVFVLNGHQDGF
+706 
-721 LISYLTDETVEAGS
+721 
-735 NTVTES
+735 VTADA
-741 LEFTE
+741 F
-746 AGVLVSTGGFKGS
+746 
-759 LSGNA
+759 SGNA
-764 STASR
+764 TSASKLATARTFRTNLASTSTASFNGTANVTPGVTGTLPVGNGGTG
-769 WSSSRTLTL
+769 RTDGKAVAWATARTISLG
-778 AGDLT
+778 GDAS
-783 GSVSFNGS
+783 GSVSVDGS
-791 ANFTLTATIANG
+791 QNVTLTATVKN
-803 SVETAMIADDA
+803 SSTSDDA
-814 ITAAKL
+814 QGI
-820 ATNSVTGDAIA
+820 
-831 ANAVGASELANNA
+831 
-844 VDAAAIASGAV
+844 
-855 TFAKIASGDIATQS
+855 
-869 EAEAGTA
+869 
-876 NNCLMT
+876 
-882 PQRVKQAITA
+882 
-892 NDPGVLQAFLDFADD
+892 LQAFTDFANAHDL
-907 NNIS
+907 

>member
-32 DIGGKLVEYN
+32 DIGGKLIEYN

-57 MSETAL
+57 TSETAL

-78 TANTAKAQSNSA
+78 TANTAKAQSDSA

-95 AAKEAAE
+95 DAKEAAE

-130 AAAQRAQTAQD
+130 AAAHRAQTAQD

-169 NALLAQS
+169 NSLLAQS

-187 LADGVVRYD
+187 LANGVVRYD

-211 NIGAADASDTYTKDE
+211 NIGAADASDTYTKAE

-249 EGNVTGDM
+249 DGNVTGDM

-280 IDLTPYLTKS
+280 VDLTPYLTKS
-290 DAATTY
+290 DAANTY

-327 NGTQDESGTL
+327 NGTQDESGAL

-348 YGPSAAATLTFG
+348 YGPSAAATLAFG

-381 FALKLPAAPTSVS
+381 FALKLPATPTSVS
-394 GNAGTATRLQTART
+394 GNAGTATRLQNTRT

-489 NAETASKLETP
+489 NAETATKLETA
-500 RTIAISG
+500 RKINGVAFDGSKDISIDLLASAGRVTALEGTTQG
-507 AVTGT
+507 AQSGLQMYEAYNNGYPENYGNVLHLKAKEGNNHGECELFLGWCGTPGAHHAPIYVRNRRDTTSSAWSAWKKVYTEGDSVPGVNAVGNQDTTGNAGT
-512 ATSFDGSK
+512 ATKLKTARSLKVNLATTAADSFDGSGNADAIGVSGTLPTGNGGTGRTDGK
-520 NISIPTAAVDGT
+520 VTALATKRTIDGMQFDGSANIHHYAECSTDAATAAKTVTLSGFTLATGARIIVRFTVTNTASNPTLNVNGTGAKDIQYRNAAISAGYLAANRLREFVYDGSAWELIGDVDT
-532 KVSVFGKATSS
+532 
-543 AAGTIGAV
+543 
-551 PAPAAGAQGK
+551 
-561 YLRGDGTW
+561 
-569 QNPPNTTYAVFKGAT
+569 NTTYSV
-584 SSAAGGTGLVPAP
+584 
-597 AEGYQG
+597 
-603 RFLRGD
+603 
-609 GTWQTPTD
+609 
-617 NKVSQTSSTANGKY
+617 
-631 PILLK
+631 
-636 ASTATSNATAG
+636 AS
-647 ALFDADVS
+647 
-655 INPSTGTVYFRKI
+655 
-668 SGKNTATL
+668 
-676 WVDAAKAGGSILE
+676 
-689 SEDNSTGG
+689 
-697 EFTPFIRFK
+697 
-706 STNGVFVLNGHQDGF
+706 
-721 LISYLTDETVEAGS
+721 
-735 NTVTES
+735 
-741 LEFTE
+741 
-746 AGVLVSTGGFKGS
+746 
-759 LSGNA
+759 
-764 STASR
+764 
-769 WSSSRTLTL
+769 
-778 AGDLT
+778 
-783 GSVSFNGS
+783 
-791 ANFTLTATIANG
+791 
-803 SVETAMIADDA
+803 
-814 ITAAKL
+814 
-820 ATNSVTGDAIA
+820 
-831 ANAVGASELANNA
+831 
-844 VDAAAIASGAV
+844 
-855 TFAKIASGDIATQS
+855 QS
-869 EAEAGTA
+869 EAEAGT
-876 NNCLMT
+876 NNSKMMT
-882 PQRVKQAITA
+882 PLRVKQAITA

>member
-57 MSETAL
+57 TSETAL

-78 TANTAKAQSNSA
+78 TANTAKAQSDSA

-211 NIGAADASDTYTKDE
+211 NIGAADASDTYTK
-226 VDAKVSSALIFK
+226 
-238 GSVATYDDLPT
+238 
-249 EGNVTGDM
+249 
-257 WNVLDTGANYAWTGE
+257 
-272 AWDKLSET
+272 
-280 IDLTPYLTKS
+280 S
-290 DAATTY
+290 DVENTY

-315 SATGDATWSVGF
+315 SATGDATWSVSF

-348 YGPSAAATLTFG
+348 YGPSAAATLAFG

-371 AKGRVTAIKH
+371 AKGRVTEIKH
-381 FALKLPAAPTSVS
+381 FALKLPATPTSVS
-394 GNAGTATRLQTART
+394 GNAGTATRLQNTRT

-467 GRVTNVKSIAL
+467 GRVTSVKSIAL

-489 NAETASKLETP
+489 NAETATKLETA
-500 RTIAISG
+500 RKINGVAFDGSKDISIDLLASAGRVTALEGTTQG
-507 AVTGT
+507 AQSGLQMYEAYNNGYPENYGNVLHLKAKEGTNHGECELFLGWSGTTGAHAPIYVRNRRDTTSSAWSDWKKVYTEGDSVPGVNAAGNQNTTGNAAT
-512 ATSFDGSK
+512 ATKLKTARSLKVNLATTAADSFDGSGNADAIGVSGTLPTGNGGTGRTDGK
-520 NISIPTAAVDGT
+520 VTALATKRTIDGMQFDGSANIHHYAECSTAAATAAKTVTLSGFTLATGARIIVRFTVTNTASNPTLNVNGTGAKAIQYRNAAISAGYLAANRLREFVYDGSAWELIGDVDT
-532 KVSVFGKATSS
+532 
-543 AAGTIGAV
+543 
-551 PAPAAGAQGK
+551 
-561 YLRGDGTW
+561 
-569 QNPPNTTYAVFKGAT
+569 NTTYSV
-584 SSAAGGTGLVPAP
+584 
-597 AEGYQG
+597 
-603 RFLRGD
+603 
-609 GTWQTPTD
+609 
-617 NKVSQTSSTANGKY
+617 
-631 PILLK
+631 
-636 ASTATSNATAG
+636 AS
-647 ALFDADVS
+647 
-655 INPSTGTVYFRKI
+655 
-668 SGKNTATL
+668 
-676 WVDAAKAGGSILE
+676 
-689 SEDNSTGG
+689 
-697 EFTPFIRFK
+697 
-706 STNGVFVLNGHQDGF
+706 
-721 LISYLTDETVEAGS
+721 
-735 NTVTES
+735 
-741 LEFTE
+741 
-746 AGVLVSTGGFKGS
+746 
-759 LSGNA
+759 
-764 STASR
+764 
-769 WSSSRTLTL
+769 
-778 AGDLT
+778 
-783 GSVSFNGS
+783 
-791 ANFTLTATIANG
+791 
-803 SVETAMIADDA
+803 
-814 ITAAKL
+814 
-820 ATNSVTGDAIA
+820 
-831 ANAVGASELANNA
+831 
-844 VDAAAIASGAV
+844 
-855 TFAKIASGDIATQS
+855 QS
-869 EAEAGTA
+869 EAEAGT
-876 NNCLMT
+876 NNSKMMT
-882 PQRVKQAITA
+882 PLRVKQAITA

>member
-57 MSETAL
+57 TSETAL

-78 TANTAKAQSNSA
+78 TANTAKAQSDSA

-211 NIGAADASDTYTKDE
+211 NIGAADASDTYTKSE
-226 VDAKVSSALIFK
+226 V
-238 GSVATYDDLPT
+238 
-249 EGNVTGDM
+249 
-257 WNVLDTGANYAWTGE
+257 AN
-272 AWDKLSET
+272 
-280 IDLTPYLTKS
+280 
-290 DAATTY
+290 TY

-315 SATGDATWSVGF
+315 SATGDATWSVSF

-348 YGPSAAATLTFG
+348 YGPNAAATLAFG

-371 AKGRVTAIKH
+371 AKGRVTEIKH
-381 FALKLPAAPTSVS
+381 FALKLPATPTSVS
-394 GNAGTATRLQTART
+394 GNAGTATRLQNTRT

-467 GRVTNVKSIAL
+467 GRVTSVKSIAL

-489 NAETASKLETP
+489 NAETATKLETA
-500 RTIAISG
+500 RKINGVAFDGSKDISIDLLASAGRVTALEGTTQG
-507 AVTGT
+507 AQSGLQMYEAYNNGYPENYGNVLHLKAKEGTNHGECELFLGWSGTTGAHAPIYVRNRRDTTSSAWSDWKKVYTEGDSVPGVNAAGNQNTTGNAAT
-512 ATSFDGSK
+512 ATKLKTARSLKVNLATTAADSFDGSG
-520 NISIPTAAVDGT
+520 NADAIGVSGTLPTG
-532 KVSVFGKATSS
+532 
-543 AAGTIGAV
+543 
-551 PAPAAGAQGK
+551 
-561 YLRGDGTW
+561 
-569 QNPPNTTYAVFKGAT
+569 N
-584 SSAAGGTGLVPAP
+584 GGTG
-597 AEGYQG
+597 
-603 RFLRGD
+603 RTD
-609 GTWQTPTD
+609 G
-617 NKVSQTSSTANGKY
+617 KVTA
-631 PILLK
+631 L
-636 ASTATSNATAG
+636 ATKRTIDG
-647 ALFDADVS
+647 MQFD
-655 INPSTGTVYFRKI
+655 
-668 SGKNTATL
+668 
-676 WVDAAKAGGSILE
+676 
-689 SEDNSTGG
+689 
-697 EFTPFIRFK
+697 
-706 STNGVFVLNGHQDGF
+706 
-721 LISYLTDETVEAGS
+721 
-735 NTVTES
+735 
-741 LEFTE
+741 
-746 AGVLVSTGGFKGS
+746 
-759 LSGNA
+759 
-764 STASR
+764 
-769 WSSSRTLTL
+769 
-778 AGDLT
+778 
-783 GSVSFNGS
+783 GS
-791 ANFTLTATIANG
+791 ANIHHYAECSTAA
-803 SVETAMIADDA
+803 A
-814 ITAAKL
+814 TAAKTVTLSGFTL
-820 ATNSVTGDAIA
+820 ATGARIIVRFTVTNTASNPTLNVNGTGAKAIQYRNAAISAGYLA
-831 ANAVGASELANNA
+831 ANRLREFVYDGSAWELIGDVDTDTTYSVAS
-844 VDAAAIASGAV
+844 
-855 TFAKIASGDIATQS
+855 QS
-869 EAEAGTA
+869 EAEAGT
-876 NNCLMT
+876 NNSKMMT
-882 PQRVKQAITA
+882 PLRVKQAITA

>member
-57 MSETAL
+57 TSETAL

-78 TANTAKAQSNSA
+78 TANTAKAQSDSA

-141 TAETAQENAYAA
+141 TAETAQENSYAA

-211 NIGAADASDTYTKDE
+211 NIGAADASDTYTK
-226 VDAKVSSALIFK
+226 
-238 GSVATYDDLPT
+238 
-249 EGNVTGDM
+249 
-257 WNVLDTGANYAWTGE
+257 
-272 AWDKLSET
+272 
-280 IDLTPYLTKS
+280 S
-290 DAATTY
+290 DVENTY

-315 SATGDATWSVGF
+315 SATGDATWSVSF

-348 YGPSAAATLTFG
+348 YGPNAAATLAFG

-371 AKGRVTAIKH
+371 AKGRVTEIKH
-381 FALKLPAAPTSVS
+381 FALKLPATPTSVS
-394 GNAGTATRLQTART
+394 GNAGTATRLQNTRT

-467 GRVTNVKSIAL
+467 GRVTSVKSIAL
-478 KMPSAQTDVTG
+478 KMPSAQTDVSG

-520 NISIPTAAVDGT
+520 NISIPTTAVDGT

-551 PAPAAGAQGK
+551 PAPA
-561 YLRGDGTW
+561 
-569 QNPPNTTYAVFKGAT
+569 
-584 SSAAGGTGLVPAP
+584 
-597 AEGYQG
+597 EGYQG

-609 GTWQTPTD
+609 GTWQNPTD

-636 ASTATSNATAG
+636 ASTSTSNATAG
-647 ALFDADVS
+647 ALFDADVA
-655 INPSTGTVYFRKI
+655 INPSTGAFYTRKI
-668 SGKNTATL
+668 SGKNTVTR
-676 WVDAAKAGGSILE
+676 WVDAAKAGGSMVEI
-689 SEDNSTGG
+689 EDNSSGG

-721 LISYLTDETVEAGS
+721 LISYLTDENVEAGT

-746 AGVLVSTGGFKGS
+746 AGVLVSTGGFQGS

-803 SVETAMIADDA
+803 SVVTAMIADDA

-820 ATNSVTGDAIA
+820 ATNSVTADAIA

>member
-57 MSETAL
+57 TSETAL

-78 TANTAKAQSNSA
+78 TANTAKAQSDSA

-102 AAQLDAEESARDAE
+102 AAQLDAAESARDAE

-169 NALLAQS
+169 NSLLAQS

-187 LADGVVRYD
+187 LANGVVRYD

-211 NIGAADASDTYTKDE
+211 NIGAADASDTYTKAE

-249 EGNVTGDM
+249 EGNITGDM

-290 DAATTY
+290 DAASTY

-348 YGPSAAATLTFG
+348 YGPSAAATLAFG

-381 FALKLPAAPTSVS
+381 FALKLPATPTSVS
-394 GNAGTATRLQTART
+394 GNAGTATRLQNTRT

-489 NAETASKLETP
+489 NAETATKLETA
-500 RTIAISG
+500 RKINGVAFDGSKDISIDLLASAGRVTALEGTTQG
-507 AVTGT
+507 AQSGLQMYEAYNNGYPENYGNVLHLKAKEGPNNGECELFLGWSGTTGAHAPIYVRNRRDTTSSAWSAWKKVYTEGDSVPGVNAVGNQDTTGNAGT
-512 ATSFDGSK
+512 ATKLKTARSLKVNLATTAADSFDGSGNADAIGVSGTLPTGNGGTGRTDGK
-520 NISIPTAAVDGT
+520 VTALATKRTIDGMQFDGSANIHHYAECSTAAATAAKTVTLSGFTLATGARIIVRFTVTNTASNPTLNVNGTGAKAIQYRNAAISAGYLAANRLREFVYDGSAWELIGDVDT
-532 KVSVFGKATSS
+532 
-543 AAGTIGAV
+543 
-551 PAPAAGAQGK
+551 
-561 YLRGDGTW
+561 
-569 QNPPNTTYAVFKGAT
+569 NTTYSV
-584 SSAAGGTGLVPAP
+584 
-597 AEGYQG
+597 
-603 RFLRGD
+603 
-609 GTWQTPTD
+609 
-617 NKVSQTSSTANGKY
+617 
-631 PILLK
+631 
-636 ASTATSNATAG
+636 AS
-647 ALFDADVS
+647 
-655 INPSTGTVYFRKI
+655 
-668 SGKNTATL
+668 
-676 WVDAAKAGGSILE
+676 
-689 SEDNSTGG
+689 
-697 EFTPFIRFK
+697 
-706 STNGVFVLNGHQDGF
+706 
-721 LISYLTDETVEAGS
+721 
-735 NTVTES
+735 
-741 LEFTE
+741 
-746 AGVLVSTGGFKGS
+746 
-759 LSGNA
+759 
-764 STASR
+764 
-769 WSSSRTLTL
+769 
-778 AGDLT
+778 
-783 GSVSFNGS
+783 
-791 ANFTLTATIANG
+791 
-803 SVETAMIADDA
+803 
-814 ITAAKL
+814 
-820 ATNSVTGDAIA
+820 
-831 ANAVGASELANNA
+831 
-844 VDAAAIASGAV
+844 
-855 TFAKIASGDIATQS
+855 QS
-869 EAEAGTA
+869 EAEAGT
-876 NNCLMT
+876 NNSKMMT
-882 PQRVKQAITA
+882 PLRVKQAITA

>member
-57 MSETAL
+57 TSETAL

-78 TANTAKAQSNSA
+78 TANTAKAQSDSA

-169 NALLAQS
+169 NSLLAQS

-211 NIGAADASDTYTKDE
+211 NIGAADASDTYTK
-226 VDAKVSSALIFK
+226 
-238 GSVATYDDLPT
+238 
-249 EGNVTGDM
+249 
-257 WNVLDTGANYAWTGE
+257 
-272 AWDKLSET
+272 
-280 IDLTPYLTKS
+280 S
-290 DAATTY
+290 DVENMY

-348 YGPSAAATLTFG
+348 YGPSAAATLSFG

-381 FALKLPAAPTSVS
+381 FALKLPAA
-394 GNAGTATRLQTART
+394 
-408 ISATGDGTWSVSFNG
+408 
-423 SANASGEFTLAAS
+423 
-436 GATAGSYGESAAK
+436 
-449 TLSYGGSFSIPY
+449 
-461 VTVDAK
+461 
-467 GRVTNVKSIAL
+467 
-478 KMPSAQTDVTG
+478 QTDVSG
-489 NAETASKLETP
+489 NAETATKLETP

-520 NISIPTAAVDGT
+520 NISIPTTAVDGT

-609 GTWQTPTD
+609 GTWQNPTD

-636 ASTATSNATAG
+636 ASTSTSNATAG
-647 ALFDADVS
+647 ALFDADVA
-655 INPSTGTVYFRKI
+655 INPSTGAFYTRKI
-668 SGKNTATL
+668 SGKNTVTR
-676 WVDAAKAGGSILE
+676 WVDAAKAGGSMVEI
-689 SEDNSTGG
+689 EDNSSGG

-721 LISYLTDETVEAGS
+721 LISYLTDENVEAGT

-746 AGVLVSTGGFKGS
+746 AGVLVSTGGFQGS

-803 SVETAMIADDA
+803 SVVTAMIADDA

-820 ATNSVTGDAIA
+820 ATNSVTADAIA

>member
-57 MSETAL
+57 TSETAL

-78 TANTAKAQSNSA
+78 TANTAKAQSDSA

-169 NALLAQS
+169 NSLLAQS

-211 NIGAADASDTYTKDE
+211 NIGAADASDTYTK
-226 VDAKVSSALIFK
+226 
-238 GSVATYDDLPT
+238 
-249 EGNVTGDM
+249 
-257 WNVLDTGANYAWTGE
+257 
-272 AWDKLSET
+272 
-280 IDLTPYLTKS
+280 S
-290 DAATTY
+290 DVENTY

-315 SATGDATWSVGF
+315 SATGDATWSVSF

-348 YGPSAAATLTFG
+348 YGPNAAATLAFG

-371 AKGRVTAIKH
+371 DKGRVTAIKH
-381 FALKLPAAPTSVS
+381 FALKLPAA
-394 GNAGTATRLQTART
+394 
-408 ISATGDGTWSVSFNG
+408 
-423 SANASGEFTLAAS
+423 
-436 GATAGSYGESAAK
+436 
-449 TLSYGGSFSIPY
+449 
-461 VTVDAK
+461 
-467 GRVTNVKSIAL
+467 
-478 KMPSAQTDVTG
+478 QTDVSG

-507 AVTGT
+507 AVIGT

-520 NISIPTAAVDGT
+520 NISIPTTAVDGT

-609 GTWQTPTD
+609 GTWQNPTD

-636 ASTATSNATAG
+636 ASTSTSNATAG
-647 ALFDADVS
+647 ALFDADVA
-655 INPSTGTVYFRKI
+655 INPSTGAFYTRKI
-668 SGKNTATL
+668 SGKNTVTR
-676 WVDAAKAGGSILE
+676 WVDAAKAGGSMVEI
-689 SEDNSTGG
+689 EDNSSGG

-721 LISYLTDETVEAGS
+721 LISYLTDEDVAAGS

-746 AGVLVSTGGFKGS
+746 AGVLVSTGGFQGS

-803 SVETAMIADDA
+803 SVVTAMIADDA

-820 ATNSVTGDAIA
+820 ATNSVTADAIA

>member
-57 MSETAL
+57 TSETAL

-78 TANTAKAQSNSA
+78 TANTAKAQSDSA

-169 NALLAQS
+169 NSLLAQS

-211 NIGAADASDTYTKDE
+211 NIGAADASDTYTK
-226 VDAKVSSALIFK
+226 
-238 GSVATYDDLPT
+238 
-249 EGNVTGDM
+249 
-257 WNVLDTGANYAWTGE
+257 
-272 AWDKLSET
+272 
-280 IDLTPYLTKS
+280 S
-290 DAATTY
+290 DVENTY

-315 SATGDATWSVGF
+315 SATGDATWSVSF

-348 YGPSAAATLTFG
+348 YGPNAAATLAFG

-394 GNAGTATRLQTART
+394 GNAGTATRLQNTRT

-467 GRVTNVKSIAL
+467 GRVTSVKSIAL

-489 NAETASKLETP
+489 NAETATKLETA
-500 RTIAISG
+500 RKINGVAFDGSKDISIDLLASAGRVTALEGTTQG
-507 AVTGT
+507 AQSGLQMYEAYNNGYPENYGNVLHLKAKEGTNHGECELFLGWSGTTGAHAPIYVRNRRDTTSSAWSDWKKVYTEGDSVPGVNAAGNQNTTGNAAT
-512 ATSFDGSK
+512 ATKLKTARSLKVNLATTAADSFDGSGNADAIGVSGTLPTGNGGTGRTDGK
-520 NISIPTAAVDGT
+520 VTALATKRTIDGMQFDGSANIHHYAECSTAAATAAKTVTLSGFTLATGARIIVRFTVTNTASNPTLNVNGTGAKAIQYRNAAISAGYLAANRLREFVYDGSAWELIGDVDT
-532 KVSVFGKATSS
+532 
-543 AAGTIGAV
+543 
-551 PAPAAGAQGK
+551 
-561 YLRGDGTW
+561 
-569 QNPPNTTYAVFKGAT
+569 NTTYSV
-584 SSAAGGTGLVPAP
+584 
-597 AEGYQG
+597 
-603 RFLRGD
+603 
-609 GTWQTPTD
+609 
-617 NKVSQTSSTANGKY
+617 
-631 PILLK
+631 
-636 ASTATSNATAG
+636 AS
-647 ALFDADVS
+647 
-655 INPSTGTVYFRKI
+655 
-668 SGKNTATL
+668 
-676 WVDAAKAGGSILE
+676 
-689 SEDNSTGG
+689 
-697 EFTPFIRFK
+697 
-706 STNGVFVLNGHQDGF
+706 
-721 LISYLTDETVEAGS
+721 
-735 NTVTES
+735 
-741 LEFTE
+741 
-746 AGVLVSTGGFKGS
+746 
-759 LSGNA
+759 
-764 STASR
+764 
-769 WSSSRTLTL
+769 
-778 AGDLT
+778 
-783 GSVSFNGS
+783 
-791 ANFTLTATIANG
+791 
-803 SVETAMIADDA
+803 
-814 ITAAKL
+814 
-820 ATNSVTGDAIA
+820 
-831 ANAVGASELANNA
+831 
-844 VDAAAIASGAV
+844 
-855 TFAKIASGDIATQS
+855 QS
-869 EAEAGTA
+869 EAEAGT
-876 NNCLMT
+876 NNSKMMT
-882 PQRVKQAITA
+882 PLRVKQAITA

>member
-1 MAEKTKFQYAKSPTG
+1 M
-16 ALSGASFIQQ
+16 
-26 TEDAIN
+26 
-32 DIGGKLVEYN
+32 
-42 AISEETKRKAEQAIS
+42 
-57 MSETAL
+57 
-63 NTANQALTQSAQAIE
+63 
-78 TANTAKAQSNSA
+78 
-90 VTESR
+90 
-95 AAKEAAE
+95 
-102 AAQLDAEESARDAE
+102 
-116 SSRQAAEDANEAAQ
+116 
-130 AAAQRAQTAQD
+130 
-141 TAETAQENAYAA
+141 
-153 RQAASQAQESA
+153 
-164 TRAEA
+164 
-169 NALLAQS
+169 
-176 QAAESAAAAEA
+176 
-187 LADGVVRYD
+187 
-196 SSQTLNA
+196 
-203 SQKTQART
+203 
-211 NIGAADASDTYTKDE
+211 
-226 VDAKVSSALIFK
+226 
-238 GSVATYDDLPT
+238 
-249 EGNVTGDM
+249 
-257 WNVLDTGANYAWTGE
+257 
-272 AWDKLSET
+272 
-280 IDLTPYLTKS
+280 
-290 DAATTY
+290 
-296 LKKTDNAVS
+296 
-305 ASKLQTSRRI
+305 
-315 SATGDATWSVGF
+315 
-327 NGTQDESGTL
+327 
-337 TLSASGATAGS
+337 
-348 YGPSAAATLTFG
+348 
-360 GSFNVPYVTVD
+360 
-371 AKGRVTAIKH
+371 TAIKH
-381 FALKLPAAPTSVS
+381 FALKLPAA
-394 GNAGTATRLQTART
+394 
-408 ISATGDGTWSVSFNG
+408 
-423 SANASGEFTLAAS
+423 
-436 GATAGSYGESAAK
+436 
-449 TLSYGGSFSIPY
+449 
-461 VTVDAK
+461 
-467 GRVTNVKSIAL
+467 
-478 KMPSAQTDVTG
+478 QTDVSG

-543 AAGTIGAV
+543 AAGTVGAV
-551 PAPAAGAQGK
+551 PAPAAGAQSK

-668 SGKNTATL
+668 SGKNTATR

-746 AGVLVSTGGFKGS
+746 AGVLVSTGGFQGS

-803 SVETAMIADDA
+803 SVATAMIADDA

-820 ATNSVTGDAIA
+820 ATNSVTADAIA

-882 PQRVKQAITA
+882 PQRVKQAILA

>member
-57 MSETAL
+57 TSETAL

-78 TANTAKAQSNSA
+78 TANTAKAQSDSA

-211 NIGAADASDTYTKDE
+211 NIGAADASDTYTK
-226 VDAKVSSALIFK
+226 
-238 GSVATYDDLPT
+238 
-249 EGNVTGDM
+249 
-257 WNVLDTGANYAWTGE
+257 
-272 AWDKLSET
+272 
-280 IDLTPYLTKS
+280 S
-290 DAATTY
+290 DVENTY

-315 SATGDATWSVGF
+315 SATGDATWSVSF

-348 YGPSAAATLTFG
+348 YGPNAAATLAFG

-381 FALKLPAAPTSVS
+381 FALKLPAA
-394 GNAGTATRLQTART
+394 
-408 ISATGDGTWSVSFNG
+408 
-423 SANASGEFTLAAS
+423 
-436 GATAGSYGESAAK
+436 
-449 TLSYGGSFSIPY
+449 
-461 VTVDAK
+461 
-467 GRVTNVKSIAL
+467 
-478 KMPSAQTDVTG
+478 QTDVSG
-489 NAETASKLETP
+489 NAETATKLETP

-520 NISIPTAAVDGT
+520 NISIPTTAVDGT

-584 SSAAGGTGLVPAP
+584 ASAAGGTGLVPAP

-609 GTWQTPTD
+609 GTWQNPTD

-636 ASTATSNATAG
+636 ASTSTSNATAG
-647 ALFDADVS
+647 ALFDADVA
-655 INPSTGTVYFRKI
+655 INPSTGAFYTRKI
-668 SGKNTATL
+668 SGKNTVTR
-676 WVDAAKAGGSILE
+676 WVDAAKAGGSMVEI
-689 SEDNSTGG
+689 EDNSSGG

-721 LISYLTDETVEAGS
+721 LISYLTDEDVAAGS

-746 AGVLVSTGGFKGS
+746 AGVLVSTGGFQGS

-803 SVETAMIADDA
+803 SVVTAMIADDA

-820 ATNSVTGDAIA
+820 ATNSVTADAIA

>member
-32 DIGGKLVEYN
+32 DIGGKLIEYN
-42 AISEETKRKAEQAIS
+42 AVAEETKRKAEQAIS
-57 MSETAL
+57 TSETAL

-78 TANTAKAQSNSA
+78 TANTAKAQSDSA

-102 AAQLDAEESARDAE
+102 AAKLDAEESARDAE

-211 NIGAADASDTYTKDE
+211 NIGAADASDTYTKAE

-249 EGNVTGDM
+249 DGNVTGDM

-290 DAATTY
+290 DAANTY

-337 TLSASGATAGS
+337 TLAASGATAGS
-348 YGPSAAATLTFG
+348 YGPSAAATLAFG

-381 FALKLPAAPTSVS
+381 FALKLPATPTSVS
-394 GNAGTATRLQTART
+394 GNAGTATRLQNTRT

-423 SANASGEFTLAAS
+423 SANASGEFTLAAT

-489 NAETASKLETP
+489 NAETATKLETA
-500 RTIAISG
+500 RKINGVAFDGSKDISIDLLASAGRVTALEGTTQG
-507 AVTGT
+507 AQSGLQMYEAYNNGYPENYGNVLHLKAKEGTNHGECELFLGWSGTSAAHAPIYVRNRRDTTSSAWSAWKKVYTEGDSVPGVNAVGNQDTTGNAGT
-512 ATSFDGSK
+512 ATKLKTARSLKVNLATTAADSFDGSGNADAIGVSGTLPTGNGGTGRTDGK
-520 NISIPTAAVDGT
+520 VTALATKRTIDGMQFDGSANIHHYAECSTAAATAAKTVTLSGFTLATGARIIVRFTVTNTASNPTLNVNGTGAKAIQYRNAAISAGYLAANRLREFVYDGSAWELIGDVDT
-532 KVSVFGKATSS
+532 
-543 AAGTIGAV
+543 
-551 PAPAAGAQGK
+551 
-561 YLRGDGTW
+561 
-569 QNPPNTTYAVFKGAT
+569 NTTYSV
-584 SSAAGGTGLVPAP
+584 
-597 AEGYQG
+597 
-603 RFLRGD
+603 
-609 GTWQTPTD
+609 
-617 NKVSQTSSTANGKY
+617 
-631 PILLK
+631 
-636 ASTATSNATAG
+636 AS
-647 ALFDADVS
+647 
-655 INPSTGTVYFRKI
+655 
-668 SGKNTATL
+668 
-676 WVDAAKAGGSILE
+676 
-689 SEDNSTGG
+689 
-697 EFTPFIRFK
+697 
-706 STNGVFVLNGHQDGF
+706 
-721 LISYLTDETVEAGS
+721 
-735 NTVTES
+735 
-741 LEFTE
+741 
-746 AGVLVSTGGFKGS
+746 
-759 LSGNA
+759 
-764 STASR
+764 
-769 WSSSRTLTL
+769 
-778 AGDLT
+778 
-783 GSVSFNGS
+783 
-791 ANFTLTATIANG
+791 
-803 SVETAMIADDA
+803 
-814 ITAAKL
+814 
-820 ATNSVTGDAIA
+820 
-831 ANAVGASELANNA
+831 
-844 VDAAAIASGAV
+844 
-855 TFAKIASGDIATQS
+855 QS
-869 EAEAGTA
+869 EAEAGT
-876 NNCLMT
+876 NNSKMMT
-882 PQRVKQAITA
+882 PLRVKQAITA
-892 NDPGVLQAFLDFADD
+892 NDSGVLQAFLDFADD

>member
-57 MSETAL
+57 TSETAL

-78 TANTAKAQSNSA
+78 TANTAKAQSDSA

-141 TAETAQENAYAA
+141 TAETAQGNAYAA

-211 NIGAADASDTYTKDE
+211 NIGAADASDTYTKAE

-249 EGNVTGDM
+249 EGNITGDM

-290 DAATTY
+290 DAAKTY

-348 YGPSAAATLTFG
+348 YGPSAAATLAFG

-381 FALKLPAAPTSVS
+381 FALKLPATPTSVS
-394 GNAGTATRLQTART
+394 GNAGTATRLQNTRT

-489 NAETASKLETP
+489 NAETATKLETA
-500 RTIAISG
+500 RKINGVAFDGSKDISIDLLASAGRVTALEGTTQG
-507 AVTGT
+507 AQSGLQMYEAYNNGYPENYGNVLHLKAKEGTNKGECELFLGWSGTTGAHAPIYVRNRRDTTSSAWSAWKKVYTEGDSVPGVNAVGNQDTTGNAGT
-512 ATSFDGSK
+512 ATKLKTARSLKVNLATTAADSFDGSGNADAIGVSGTLPTGNGGTGRTDGK
-520 NISIPTAAVDGT
+520 VTALATKRTIDGMQFDGSANIHHYAECSTAAATAAKTVTLSGFTLATGARIIVRFTVTNTASNPTLNVNGTGAKAIQYRNAAISAGFLAANRLREFVYDGSAWELIGDVDT
-532 KVSVFGKATSS
+532 
-543 AAGTIGAV
+543 
-551 PAPAAGAQGK
+551 
-561 YLRGDGTW
+561 
-569 QNPPNTTYAVFKGAT
+569 NTTYSV
-584 SSAAGGTGLVPAP
+584 
-597 AEGYQG
+597 
-603 RFLRGD
+603 
-609 GTWQTPTD
+609 
-617 NKVSQTSSTANGKY
+617 
-631 PILLK
+631 
-636 ASTATSNATAG
+636 AS
-647 ALFDADVS
+647 
-655 INPSTGTVYFRKI
+655 
-668 SGKNTATL
+668 
-676 WVDAAKAGGSILE
+676 
-689 SEDNSTGG
+689 
-697 EFTPFIRFK
+697 
-706 STNGVFVLNGHQDGF
+706 
-721 LISYLTDETVEAGS
+721 
-735 NTVTES
+735 
-741 LEFTE
+741 
-746 AGVLVSTGGFKGS
+746 
-759 LSGNA
+759 
-764 STASR
+764 
-769 WSSSRTLTL
+769 
-778 AGDLT
+778 
-783 GSVSFNGS
+783 
-791 ANFTLTATIANG
+791 
-803 SVETAMIADDA
+803 
-814 ITAAKL
+814 
-820 ATNSVTGDAIA
+820 
-831 ANAVGASELANNA
+831 
-844 VDAAAIASGAV
+844 
-855 TFAKIASGDIATQS
+855 QS
-869 EAEAGTA
+869 EAEAGT
-876 NNCLMT
+876 NNTKMMT
-882 PQRVKQAITA
+882 PLRVKQAITA

>member
-57 MSETAL
+57 TSETAL

-78 TANTAKAQSNSA
+78 TANTAKAQSDSA

-116 SSRQAAEDANEAAQ
+116 SSRQAAEDASEAAQ

-169 NALLAQS
+169 NSLLAQS

-211 NIGAADASDTYTKDE
+211 NIGAADASDTYTKSD
-226 VDAKVSSALIFK
+226 
-238 GSVATYDDLPT
+238 VA
-249 EGNVTGDM
+249 N
-257 WNVLDTGANYAWTGE
+257 
-272 AWDKLSET
+272 
-280 IDLTPYLTKS
+280 
-290 DAATTY
+290 TY

-315 SATGDATWSVGF
+315 SATGDATWSVSF

-348 YGPSAAATLTFG
+348 YGPNAAATLAFG

-394 GNAGTATRLQTART
+394 GNAGTATRLQNTRT

-467 GRVTNVKSIAL
+467 GRVTSVKSIAL

-489 NAETASKLETP
+489 NAETATKLETA
-500 RTIAISG
+500 RKINGVAFDGSKDISIDLLASAGRVTALEGTTQG
-507 AVTGT
+507 AQSGLQMYEAYNNGYPENYGNVLHLKAKEGTNHGECELFLGWSGTTGAHAPIYVRNRRDTTSSAWSDWKKVYTEGDSVPGVNAAGNQNTTGNAAT
-512 ATSFDGSK
+512 ATKLKTARSLKVNLATTAADSFDGSGNADAIGVSGTLPTGNGGTGRTDGK
-520 NISIPTAAVDGT
+520 VTALATKRTIDGMQFDGSANIHHYAECSTAAATAAKTVTLSGFTLATGARIIVRFTVTNTASNPTLNVNGTGAKAIQYRNAAISAGYLAANRLREFVYDGSAWELVGDVDT
-532 KVSVFGKATSS
+532 
-543 AAGTIGAV
+543 
-551 PAPAAGAQGK
+551 
-561 YLRGDGTW
+561 
-569 QNPPNTTYAVFKGAT
+569 NTTYSV
-584 SSAAGGTGLVPAP
+584 
-597 AEGYQG
+597 
-603 RFLRGD
+603 
-609 GTWQTPTD
+609 
-617 NKVSQTSSTANGKY
+617 
-631 PILLK
+631 
-636 ASTATSNATAG
+636 AS
-647 ALFDADVS
+647 
-655 INPSTGTVYFRKI
+655 
-668 SGKNTATL
+668 
-676 WVDAAKAGGSILE
+676 
-689 SEDNSTGG
+689 
-697 EFTPFIRFK
+697 
-706 STNGVFVLNGHQDGF
+706 
-721 LISYLTDETVEAGS
+721 
-735 NTVTES
+735 
-741 LEFTE
+741 
-746 AGVLVSTGGFKGS
+746 
-759 LSGNA
+759 
-764 STASR
+764 
-769 WSSSRTLTL
+769 
-778 AGDLT
+778 
-783 GSVSFNGS
+783 
-791 ANFTLTATIANG
+791 
-803 SVETAMIADDA
+803 
-814 ITAAKL
+814 
-820 ATNSVTGDAIA
+820 
-831 ANAVGASELANNA
+831 
-844 VDAAAIASGAV
+844 
-855 TFAKIASGDIATQS
+855 QS
-869 EAEAGTA
+869 EAEAGT
-876 NNCLMT
+876 NNSKMMT
-882 PQRVKQAITA
+882 PLRVKQAITA

>member
-57 MSETAL
+57 TSETAL

-78 TANTAKAQSNSA
+78 TANTAKAQSDSA

-169 NALLAQS
+169 NSLLAQS

-211 NIGAADASDTYTKDE
+211 NIGAADASDTYTK
-226 VDAKVSSALIFK
+226 
-238 GSVATYDDLPT
+238 
-249 EGNVTGDM
+249 
-257 WNVLDTGANYAWTGE
+257 
-272 AWDKLSET
+272 
-280 IDLTPYLTKS
+280 S
-290 DAATTY
+290 DVENTY

-315 SATGDATWSVGF
+315 SATGDATWSVSF

-348 YGPSAAATLTFG
+348 YGPNAAATLAFG

-381 FALKLPAAPTSVS
+381 FALKLPAA
-394 GNAGTATRLQTART
+394 
-408 ISATGDGTWSVSFNG
+408 
-423 SANASGEFTLAAS
+423 
-436 GATAGSYGESAAK
+436 
-449 TLSYGGSFSIPY
+449 
-461 VTVDAK
+461 
-467 GRVTNVKSIAL
+467 
-478 KMPSAQTDVTG
+478 QTDVSG

-520 NISIPTAAVDGT
+520 NISIPTTAVDGT

-609 GTWQTPTD
+609 GTWQNPTD

-636 ASTATSNATAG
+636 ASTSTSNATAG
-647 ALFDADVS
+647 ALFDADVA
-655 INPSTGTVYFRKI
+655 INPSTGAFYTRKI
-668 SGKNTATL
+668 SGKNTVTR
-676 WVDAAKAGGSILE
+676 WVDAAKAGGSMVEI
-689 SEDNSTGG
+689 EDNSSGG

-706 STNGVFVLNGHQDGF
+706 STNGVFVLNGHQDSF
-721 LISYLTDETVEAGS
+721 LISYLTDEDVAAGS

-746 AGVLVSTGGFKGS
+746 AGVLVSTGGFQGS

-764 STASR
+764 STSSR

-803 SVETAMIADDA
+803 SVVTAMIADDA

-820 ATNSVTGDAIA
+820 ATNSVTADAIA

>member
-57 MSETAL
+57 TSETAL

-78 TANTAKAQSNSA
+78 TANTAKAQSDSA

-95 AAKEAAE
+95 AAKE

-169 NALLAQS
+169 NSLLAQS

-211 NIGAADASDTYTKDE
+211 NIGAADASDTYTK
-226 VDAKVSSALIFK
+226 
-238 GSVATYDDLPT
+238 
-249 EGNVTGDM
+249 
-257 WNVLDTGANYAWTGE
+257 
-272 AWDKLSET
+272 
-280 IDLTPYLTKS
+280 S
-290 DAATTY
+290 DVENTY

-315 SATGDATWSVGF
+315 SATGDATWSVSF
-327 NGTQDESGTL
+327 NGTQDESGTI

-348 YGPSAAATLTFG
+348 YGPSAAATLSFG

-394 GNAGTATRLQTART
+394 GNAGTATRLQNTRT

-467 GRVTNVKSIAL
+467 GRVTSVKSIAL

-489 NAETASKLETP
+489 NAETATKLETA
-500 RTIAISG
+500 RKINGVAFDGSKDISIDLLASAGRVTALEGTTQG
-507 AVTGT
+507 AQSGLQMYEAYKNGYPENYGYVLHLKAKEGPNHGECELFLGWSGTTGAHAPIYVRNRRDTTSSAWSDWKKVYTEGDSVPGVNAAGNQNTTGNAAT
-512 ATSFDGSK
+512 ATKLKTARSLKVNLATTAADSFDGSGNADAIGVSGTLPTGNGGTGRTDGK
-520 NISIPTAAVDGT
+520 VTALATKRTIDGMQFDGSANIHHYAECSTAAATAAKTVTLSGFTLATGARIIVRFTVTNTASNPTLNVNGTGAKAIQYRNAAISAGYLAANRLREFVYDGSAWELIGDVDT
-532 KVSVFGKATSS
+532 
-543 AAGTIGAV
+543 
-551 PAPAAGAQGK
+551 
-561 YLRGDGTW
+561 
-569 QNPPNTTYAVFKGAT
+569 NTTYSV
-584 SSAAGGTGLVPAP
+584 
-597 AEGYQG
+597 
-603 RFLRGD
+603 
-609 GTWQTPTD
+609 
-617 NKVSQTSSTANGKY
+617 
-631 PILLK
+631 
-636 ASTATSNATAG
+636 AS
-647 ALFDADVS
+647 
-655 INPSTGTVYFRKI
+655 
-668 SGKNTATL
+668 
-676 WVDAAKAGGSILE
+676 
-689 SEDNSTGG
+689 
-697 EFTPFIRFK
+697 
-706 STNGVFVLNGHQDGF
+706 
-721 LISYLTDETVEAGS
+721 
-735 NTVTES
+735 
-741 LEFTE
+741 
-746 AGVLVSTGGFKGS
+746 
-759 LSGNA
+759 
-764 STASR
+764 
-769 WSSSRTLTL
+769 
-778 AGDLT
+778 
-783 GSVSFNGS
+783 
-791 ANFTLTATIANG
+791 
-803 SVETAMIADDA
+803 
-814 ITAAKL
+814 
-820 ATNSVTGDAIA
+820 
-831 ANAVGASELANNA
+831 
-844 VDAAAIASGAV
+844 
-855 TFAKIASGDIATQS
+855 QS
-869 EAEAGTA
+869 EAEAGT
-876 NNCLMT
+876 NNSKMMT
-882 PQRVKQAITA
+882 PLRVKQAITA

>member
-32 DIGGKLVEYN
+32 DIGGKLIEYN
-42 AISEETKRKAEQAIS
+42 AVAEETKRKAEQAIS
-57 MSETAL
+57 TSETAL

-78 TANTAKAQSNSA
+78 TANTAKAQSDSA

-102 AAQLDAEESARDAE
+102 AAQLDAAESARDAE

-211 NIGAADASDTYTKDE
+211 NIGAADASDTYTKAE
-226 VDAKVSSALIFK
+226 VDSKVSSAL
-238 GSVATYDDLPT
+238 
-249 EGNVTGDM
+249 M
-257 WNVLDTGANYAWTGE
+257 
-272 AWDKLSET
+272 
-280 IDLTPYLTKS
+280 PYLTKS
-290 DAATTY
+290 DAANTY

-348 YGPSAAATLTFG
+348 YGPNAAATLAFG

-381 FALKLPAAPTSVS
+381 FALKLPATPTSVS
-394 GNAGTATRLQTART
+394 GNAGTATRLQNTRT

-478 KMPSAQTDVTG
+478 KMPSAQTGVTG
-489 NAETASKLETP
+489 NAETATKLETA
-500 RTIAISG
+500 RKINGVAFDGSKDISIDLLASAGRVTALEGTTQG
-507 AVTGT
+507 AQSGLQMYEAYNNGYPENYGNVLHLKAKEGTYNGECELFLGWSGTTGAHAPIYVRNRRDTTPSAWSAWKKVYTEGDSVPGVNAVGNQDTTGNAGT
-512 ATSFDGSK
+512 ATKLKTARSLKVNLATTAADSFDGSGNADAIGVSGTLPTGNGGTGRTDGK
-520 NISIPTAAVDGT
+520 VTALATKRTIDGMQFDGSANIHHYAECSTAAATAAKTVTLSGFTLATGARIIVRFTVTNTASNPTLNVNGTGAKAIQYRNAAISAGYLAANRLREFVYDGSAWELIGDVDT
-532 KVSVFGKATSS
+532 
-543 AAGTIGAV
+543 
-551 PAPAAGAQGK
+551 
-561 YLRGDGTW
+561 
-569 QNPPNTTYAVFKGAT
+569 NTTYSV
-584 SSAAGGTGLVPAP
+584 
-597 AEGYQG
+597 
-603 RFLRGD
+603 
-609 GTWQTPTD
+609 
-617 NKVSQTSSTANGKY
+617 
-631 PILLK
+631 
-636 ASTATSNATAG
+636 AS
-647 ALFDADVS
+647 
-655 INPSTGTVYFRKI
+655 
-668 SGKNTATL
+668 
-676 WVDAAKAGGSILE
+676 
-689 SEDNSTGG
+689 
-697 EFTPFIRFK
+697 
-706 STNGVFVLNGHQDGF
+706 
-721 LISYLTDETVEAGS
+721 
-735 NTVTES
+735 
-741 LEFTE
+741 
-746 AGVLVSTGGFKGS
+746 
-759 LSGNA
+759 
-764 STASR
+764 
-769 WSSSRTLTL
+769 
-778 AGDLT
+778 
-783 GSVSFNGS
+783 
-791 ANFTLTATIANG
+791 
-803 SVETAMIADDA
+803 
-814 ITAAKL
+814 
-820 ATNSVTGDAIA
+820 
-831 ANAVGASELANNA
+831 
-844 VDAAAIASGAV
+844 
-855 TFAKIASGDIATQS
+855 QS
-869 EAEAGTA
+869 EAEAGT
-876 NNCLMT
+876 NNSKMMT
-882 PQRVKQAITA
+882 PLSVKQAITA

>member
-32 DIGGKLVEYN
+32 DIGGKLIEYN
-42 AISEETKRKAEQAIS
+42 AVAEETKRKAEQAIS
-57 MSETAL
+57 TSETAL

-78 TANTAKAQSNSA
+78 TANTAKAQSDSA

-102 AAQLDAEESARDAE
+102 AAKLDAEESARDAE

-169 NALLAQS
+169 SALLAQS

-187 LADGVVRYD
+187 LANGVVRYD

-211 NIGAADASDTYTKDE
+211 NIGAADASDTYTKAE

-249 EGNVTGDM
+249 EGNITGDM

-272 AWDKLSET
+272 SWDKLSET

-290 DAATTY
+290 DAANTY
-296 LKKTDNAVS
+296 LKKTGNAVS

-315 SATGDATWSVGF
+315 SATGDATWSISF

-348 YGPSAAATLTFG
+348 YGPNAAATLAFG

-381 FALKLPAAPTSVS
+381 FALKLPATPTSVS
-394 GNAGTATRLQTART
+394 GNAGTATRLQNTRT

-489 NAETASKLETP
+489 NAETATKLETA
-500 RTIAISG
+500 RKINGVAFDGSKDISIDLLASAGRVTALEGTTQG
-507 AVTGT
+507 AQSGLQMYEAYNNGYPEKHGNVLHLKAKEGTNNGECELFLGWSGTTEAHAPIYVRNRRDTTSSAWSAWEKVYTEGDSVPGVNAVGNQDTTGNAGT
-512 ATSFDGSK
+512 ATKLKTARSLKVNLATTAADSFDGSGNADAIGVSGTLPTGNGGTGRTDGK
-520 NISIPTAAVDGT
+520 VTALATKRTIDGMQFDGSANIHHYAECSTAAATAAKTVTLSGFTLATGARIIVRFTVTNTASNPTLDVNGTGAKAIQYHNAAISAWYLAANRLREFVYDGSAWELIGDVD
-532 KVSVFGKATSS
+532 
-543 AAGTIGAV
+543 
-551 PAPAAGAQGK
+551 
-561 YLRGDGTW
+561 
-569 QNPPNTTYAVFKGAT
+569 PNTTYSV
-584 SSAAGGTGLVPAP
+584 
-597 AEGYQG
+597 
-603 RFLRGD
+603 
-609 GTWQTPTD
+609 
-617 NKVSQTSSTANGKY
+617 
-631 PILLK
+631 
-636 ASTATSNATAG
+636 AS
-647 ALFDADVS
+647 
-655 INPSTGTVYFRKI
+655 
-668 SGKNTATL
+668 
-676 WVDAAKAGGSILE
+676 
-689 SEDNSTGG
+689 
-697 EFTPFIRFK
+697 
-706 STNGVFVLNGHQDGF
+706 
-721 LISYLTDETVEAGS
+721 
-735 NTVTES
+735 
-741 LEFTE
+741 
-746 AGVLVSTGGFKGS
+746 
-759 LSGNA
+759 
-764 STASR
+764 
-769 WSSSRTLTL
+769 
-778 AGDLT
+778 
-783 GSVSFNGS
+783 
-791 ANFTLTATIANG
+791 
-803 SVETAMIADDA
+803 
-814 ITAAKL
+814 
-820 ATNSVTGDAIA
+820 
-831 ANAVGASELANNA
+831 
-844 VDAAAIASGAV
+844 
-855 TFAKIASGDIATQS
+855 QS
-869 EAEAGTA
+869 EAEAGT
-876 NNCLMT
+876 NNTKMMT
-882 PQRVKQAITA
+882 PLRVKQAITA

>member
-57 MSETAL
+57 TSETAL

-78 TANTAKAQSNSA
+78 TANTAKAQSDSA

-116 SSRQAAEDANEAAQ
+116 SSRQAAEDASEAAQ

-169 NALLAQS
+169 NSLLAQS
-176 QAAESAAAAEA
+176 QAAGSAAAAEA

-211 NIGAADASDTYTKDE
+211 NIGAADASDTYTK
-226 VDAKVSSALIFK
+226 
-238 GSVATYDDLPT
+238 
-249 EGNVTGDM
+249 
-257 WNVLDTGANYAWTGE
+257 
-272 AWDKLSET
+272 
-280 IDLTPYLTKS
+280 S
-290 DAATTY
+290 DVENTY

-315 SATGDATWSVGF
+315 SATGDATWSVSF

-348 YGPSAAATLTFG
+348 YGPNAAATLAFG

-394 GNAGTATRLQTART
+394 GNAGTATRLQNTRT

-489 NAETASKLETP
+489 NAETATKLETA
-500 RTIAISG
+500 RKINGVAFDGSKDISIDLLASAGRVTALEGTTQG
-507 AVTGT
+507 AQSGLQMYEAYNNGYPENYGNVLHLKAKEGTNHGECELFLGWSGTTGAHAPIYVRNRRDTTSSAWSDWKKVYTEGDSVPGVNAAGNQNTTGNAAT
-512 ATSFDGSK
+512 ATKLKTARSLKVNLATTAADSFDGSGNADAIGVSGTLPTGNGGTGRTDGK
-520 NISIPTAAVDGT
+520 VTALATNRTIDGMQFDGSANIHHYAECSTAAATAAKTVTLSGFTLATGARIIVRFTVTNTASNPTLNVNGTGAKAIQYRNAAISAGYLAANRLREFVYDGSAWELIGDVDT
-532 KVSVFGKATSS
+532 
-543 AAGTIGAV
+543 
-551 PAPAAGAQGK
+551 
-561 YLRGDGTW
+561 
-569 QNPPNTTYAVFKGAT
+569 NTTYSV
-584 SSAAGGTGLVPAP
+584 
-597 AEGYQG
+597 
-603 RFLRGD
+603 
-609 GTWQTPTD
+609 
-617 NKVSQTSSTANGKY
+617 
-631 PILLK
+631 
-636 ASTATSNATAG
+636 AS
-647 ALFDADVS
+647 
-655 INPSTGTVYFRKI
+655 
-668 SGKNTATL
+668 
-676 WVDAAKAGGSILE
+676 
-689 SEDNSTGG
+689 
-697 EFTPFIRFK
+697 
-706 STNGVFVLNGHQDGF
+706 
-721 LISYLTDETVEAGS
+721 
-735 NTVTES
+735 
-741 LEFTE
+741 
-746 AGVLVSTGGFKGS
+746 
-759 LSGNA
+759 
-764 STASR
+764 
-769 WSSSRTLTL
+769 
-778 AGDLT
+778 
-783 GSVSFNGS
+783 
-791 ANFTLTATIANG
+791 
-803 SVETAMIADDA
+803 
-814 ITAAKL
+814 
-820 ATNSVTGDAIA
+820 
-831 ANAVGASELANNA
+831 
-844 VDAAAIASGAV
+844 
-855 TFAKIASGDIATQS
+855 QS
-869 EAEAGTA
+869 EAEAGT
-876 NNCLMT
+876 NNSKMMT
-882 PQRVKQAITA
+882 PLRVKQAITA

>member
-42 AISEETKRKAEQAIS
+42 TISEETKRKAEQAIS
-57 MSETAL
+57 TSETAL

-78 TANTAKAQSNSA
+78 TANTAKAQSDSA

-211 NIGAADASDTYTKDE
+211 NIGAADASDTYTK
-226 VDAKVSSALIFK
+226 
-238 GSVATYDDLPT
+238 
-249 EGNVTGDM
+249 
-257 WNVLDTGANYAWTGE
+257 
-272 AWDKLSET
+272 
-280 IDLTPYLTKS
+280 S
-290 DAATTY
+290 DAANTF

-315 SATGDATWSVGF
+315 SATGDATWSVSF

-348 YGPSAAATLTFG
+348 YGPSAAATLAFG

-381 FALKLPAAPTSVS
+381 FALKLPATPTSVS
-394 GNAGTATRLQTART
+394 GNAGTATRLQNTRT

-489 NAETASKLETP
+489 NAETATKLETA
-500 RTIAISG
+500 RKINGVAFDGSKDISIDLLASAGRVTALEGTTQG
-507 AVTGT
+507 AQSGLQMYEAYNNGYPENYGNVLHLKAKEGTNHGECELFLGWSGTSAAHAPIYVRNRRDTTSSAWSAWKKVYTEGDSVPGVNAVGNQDTTGNAGT
-512 ATSFDGSK
+512 ATKLKTARSLKVNLATTAADSFDGSGNADAIGVSGTLPTGNGGTGRTDGK
-520 NISIPTAAVDGT
+520 VTALATKRTIDGMQFDGSANIHHYAECSTAAATAAKTVTLSGFTLATGARIIVRFTVTNTASNPTLNVNGTGAKAIQYRNAAISAGYLDANRLREFVYDGSAWELIGDVDT
-532 KVSVFGKATSS
+532 
-543 AAGTIGAV
+543 
-551 PAPAAGAQGK
+551 
-561 YLRGDGTW
+561 
-569 QNPPNTTYAVFKGAT
+569 NTTYSV
-584 SSAAGGTGLVPAP
+584 
-597 AEGYQG
+597 
-603 RFLRGD
+603 
-609 GTWQTPTD
+609 
-617 NKVSQTSSTANGKY
+617 
-631 PILLK
+631 
-636 ASTATSNATAG
+636 AS
-647 ALFDADVS
+647 
-655 INPSTGTVYFRKI
+655 
-668 SGKNTATL
+668 
-676 WVDAAKAGGSILE
+676 
-689 SEDNSTGG
+689 
-697 EFTPFIRFK
+697 
-706 STNGVFVLNGHQDGF
+706 
-721 LISYLTDETVEAGS
+721 
-735 NTVTES
+735 
-741 LEFTE
+741 
-746 AGVLVSTGGFKGS
+746 
-759 LSGNA
+759 
-764 STASR
+764 
-769 WSSSRTLTL
+769 
-778 AGDLT
+778 
-783 GSVSFNGS
+783 
-791 ANFTLTATIANG
+791 
-803 SVETAMIADDA
+803 
-814 ITAAKL
+814 
-820 ATNSVTGDAIA
+820 
-831 ANAVGASELANNA
+831 
-844 VDAAAIASGAV
+844 
-855 TFAKIASGDIATQS
+855 QS
-869 EAEAGTA
+869 EAEAGT
-876 NNCLMT
+876 NNSKMMT
-882 PQRVKQAITA
+882 PLRVKQAITA

>member
-32 DIGGKLVEYN
+32 DIGGKLIEYN
-42 AISEETKRKAEQAIS
+42 AVAEETKRKAEQAIS
-57 MSETAL
+57 TSETAL

-78 TANTAKAQSNSA
+78 TANTAKAQSDSA

-102 AAQLDAEESARDAE
+102 AAKLDAEESAHDAE

-187 LADGVVRYD
+187 LANGVVRYD

-211 NIGAADASDTYTKDE
+211 NIGAADASDTYTK
-226 VDAKVSSALIFK
+226 A
-238 GSVATYDDLPT
+238 
-249 EGNVTGDM
+249 
-257 WNVLDTGANYAWTGE
+257 
-272 AWDKLSET
+272 
-280 IDLTPYLTKS
+280 
-290 DAATTY
+290 DAANTF
-296 LKKTDNAVS
+296 LKKNDNAVS

-315 SATGDATWSVGF
+315 SATGDATWSVSF

-337 TLSASGATAGS
+337 TLAASGATAGS

-381 FALKLPAAPTSVS
+381 FALKLPAA
-394 GNAGTATRLQTART
+394 
-408 ISATGDGTWSVSFNG
+408 
-423 SANASGEFTLAAS
+423 
-436 GATAGSYGESAAK
+436 
-449 TLSYGGSFSIPY
+449 
-461 VTVDAK
+461 
-467 GRVTNVKSIAL
+467 
-478 KMPSAQTDVTG
+478 QTDVSG

-520 NISIPTAAVDGT
+520 NISIPTTAVDGT

-569 QNPPNTTYAVFKGAT
+569 QSPPNTTYAVFKGAT

-668 SGKNTATL
+668 SGKNTARR

-721 LISYLTDETVEAGS
+721 MISYLTDETVGAGS

>member
-57 MSETAL
+57 TSETAL

-78 TANTAKAQSNSA
+78 TANTAKAQSDSA

-169 NALLAQS
+169 NSLLAQS

-211 NIGAADASDTYTKDE
+211 NIGAADASDTYTKSD
-226 VDAKVSSALIFK
+226 
-238 GSVATYDDLPT
+238 VA
-249 EGNVTGDM
+249 N
-257 WNVLDTGANYAWTGE
+257 
-272 AWDKLSET
+272 
-280 IDLTPYLTKS
+280 
-290 DAATTY
+290 TY

-315 SATGDATWSVGF
+315 SATGDATWSVSF

-348 YGPSAAATLTFG
+348 YGPNAAATLSFG

-371 AKGRVTAIKH
+371 AKGRVTEIKH
-381 FALKLPAAPTSVS
+381 FALKLPATPTSVS
-394 GNAGTATRLQTART
+394 GNAGTATRLQNTRT

-467 GRVTNVKSIAL
+467 GRVTSVKSIAL

-489 NAETASKLETP
+489 NAETATKLETA
-500 RTIAISG
+500 RKINGVAFDGSKDISIDLLASAGRVTALEGTTQG
-507 AVTGT
+507 AQSGLQMYEAYNNGYPENYGNVLHLKAKEGTNHGECELFLGWSGTTGAHAPIYVRNRRDTTSSAWSDWKKVYTEGDSVPGVNAAGNQNTTGNAAT
-512 ATSFDGSK
+512 ATKLKTARSLKVNLATTAADSFDGSGNADAIGVSGTLPTGNGGTGRTDGK
-520 NISIPTAAVDGT
+520 VTALATKRTIDGMQFDGSANIHHYAECSTAAATAAKTVTLSGFTLATGARIIVRFTVTNTASNPTLNVNGTGAKVIQYRNAAISAGYLAANRLREFVYDGSAWELIGDVDT
-532 KVSVFGKATSS
+532 
-543 AAGTIGAV
+543 
-551 PAPAAGAQGK
+551 
-561 YLRGDGTW
+561 
-569 QNPPNTTYAVFKGAT
+569 NTTYSV
-584 SSAAGGTGLVPAP
+584 
-597 AEGYQG
+597 
-603 RFLRGD
+603 
-609 GTWQTPTD
+609 
-617 NKVSQTSSTANGKY
+617 
-631 PILLK
+631 
-636 ASTATSNATAG
+636 AS
-647 ALFDADVS
+647 
-655 INPSTGTVYFRKI
+655 
-668 SGKNTATL
+668 
-676 WVDAAKAGGSILE
+676 
-689 SEDNSTGG
+689 
-697 EFTPFIRFK
+697 
-706 STNGVFVLNGHQDGF
+706 
-721 LISYLTDETVEAGS
+721 
-735 NTVTES
+735 
-741 LEFTE
+741 
-746 AGVLVSTGGFKGS
+746 
-759 LSGNA
+759 
-764 STASR
+764 
-769 WSSSRTLTL
+769 
-778 AGDLT
+778 
-783 GSVSFNGS
+783 
-791 ANFTLTATIANG
+791 
-803 SVETAMIADDA
+803 
-814 ITAAKL
+814 
-820 ATNSVTGDAIA
+820 
-831 ANAVGASELANNA
+831 
-844 VDAAAIASGAV
+844 
-855 TFAKIASGDIATQS
+855 QS
-869 EAEAGTA
+869 EAEAGT
-876 NNCLMT
+876 NNSKIMT
-882 PQRVKQAITA
+882 PLRVKQAITA